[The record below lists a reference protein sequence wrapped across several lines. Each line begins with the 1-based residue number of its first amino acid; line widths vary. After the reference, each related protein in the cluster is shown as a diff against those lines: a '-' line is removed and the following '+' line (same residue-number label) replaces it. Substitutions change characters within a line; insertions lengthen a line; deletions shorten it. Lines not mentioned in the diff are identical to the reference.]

1 MKMIANNDNM
11 SNDRNK
17 DVVKQGRGDDKQHD
31 MPGAEGGSSADKK
44 PRALAFAAAR
54 SVAAYVEQH
63 PELTVGEVCGKM
75 YGVLVVEHSNGQ
87 RAFIAAHSG
96 LLGGRND
103 WPFFVPPVFD
113 AQQPDGHF
121 KTMEREI
128 SGINRQIAELSQRP
142 QLMEARQRLDDVR
155 QQGDRAIAREREE
168 VKARKARR
176 DAMRREQPQMD
187 DATKAMLIRESQH
200 DKAQLR
206 RLVKSTEAIVAE
218 HQSTLAAMEHE
229 IAALK
234 RERRKRSDALQRW
247 LFEQYVVLNA
257 KGMSSSLIHIFAH
270 FNGTLPPA
278 GAGDCCAPK
287 LLQYAYTH
295 ALRPIALAE
304 FWLGAPPPTEVRR
317 HLQFYPPCRS
327 KCYPILQF
335 MLQGL
340 DAPLSGAEDIYPLR
354 EENGGTLNNEHHLS
368 QHNLLPMSGGGGTLN
383 NEIGAY
389 IMKSGVR
396 AKDSLEEDASLDD
409 KESLAVK
416 ESLADNGFLDPQG
429 SIYKKCGSSLQ
440 IIYEDEQM
448 AVVSKPS
455 GMLSVPGKTCRLSVE
470 SIVREHYG
478 IADDVPVIV
487 HRLDMDTSGLL
498 LIARTREAHKD
509 LQQQFL
515 DHTISKRY
523 IALLEGVP
531 QQPDGV
537 SQESDVVS
545 QESDVVSQEEQSSQH
560 VVWHT
565 SRTGTITLPL
575 RPDLDDRPR
584 QLVDF
589 VHGKPAVT
597 HFRLLKVIDGHQL
610 IALTPV
616 TGRTHQ
622 LRMHCAHHLGLN
634 CPILGDPLYG
644 CAIESSANIAQRLYL
659 HAEQITFR
667 HPVTKHIHPF

>member
-1 MKMIANNDNM
+1 M
-11 SNDRNK
+11 SNGKNREAAEKGCFNNLL
-17 DVVKQGRGDDKQHD
+17 HD
-31 MPGAEGGSSADKK
+31 MTGAEGGGLTGQS
-44 PRALAFAAAR
+44 PRALAFVAAR
-54 SVAAYVEQH
+54 RVAAYVEQH
-63 PELTVGEVCGKM
+63 PELTAGEVCGKM
-75 YGVLVVEHSNGQ
+75 YGVLVVEAPGGCL
-87 RAFIAAHSG
+87 AFLAAHSG

-121 KTMEREI
+121 KTKEREI
-128 SGINRQIAELSQRP
+128 SGMNRRIAELMQRP
-142 QLMEARQRLDDVR
+142 QLFEARQRLDQVR
-155 QQGDRAIAREREE
+155 QQTDRVIAREREE

-206 RLVKSTEAIVAE
+206 RLTKSCEATVAE
-218 HQSTLAAMEHE
+218 HKEALDVLERE
-229 IAALK
+229 IEALK
-234 RERRKRSDALQRW
+234 RERRESSDALQRW
-247 LFEQYVVLNA
+247 LFDQYVMLNA
-257 KGMSSSLIHIFAH
+257 KGMRRTLIDIFAR

-287 LLQYAYTH
+287 LLQFAYAH
-295 ALRPIALAE
+295 NLRPVSLAE

-340 DAPLSGAEDIYPLR
+340 DAPLPGAEEIYPLR
-354 EENGGTLNNEHHLS
+354 EEE
-368 QHNLLPMSGGGGTLN
+368 GGGTTNDEKLRQQPN
-383 NEIGAY
+383 LLSLRGDGETKDNKKAAYNIKGAARTSDALDD
-389 IMKSGVR
+389 K
-396 AKDSLEEDASLDD
+396 ASLD
-409 KESLAVK
+409 
-416 ESLADNGFLDPQG
+416 DNGFLDAQG
-429 SIYKKCGSSLQ
+429 HIYKKCGASLH

-455 GMLSVPGKTCRLSVE
+455 GMLSVPGKSSRLSVE

-478 IADDVPVIV
+478 IAADVPVIV

-498 LIARTREAHKD
+498 LVARTHEAHKA

-515 DHTISKRY
+515 DHTVSKSY
-523 IALLEGVP
+523 LALLEGVP
-531 QQPDGV
+531 H
-537 SQESDVVS
+537 
-545 QESDVVSQEEQSSQH
+545 EEVTGEH
-560 VVWHT
+560 VVWH
-565 SRTGTITLPL
+565 SSHTGTITLPL

-597 HFRLLKVIDGHQL
+597 RFRLLKVIDGHQL

-644 CAIESSANIAQRLYL
+644 CPIEPSADIAQRLYL
-659 HAEQITFR
+659 HAEQITFL
-667 HPVTKHIHPF
+667 HPVTGEVLKVKRLTPL

>member
-1 MKMIANNDNM
+1 M
-11 SNDRNK
+11 SNGKNREAAEKGCFNNWL
-17 DVVKQGRGDDKQHD
+17 HD
-31 MPGAEGGSSADKK
+31 MTGAEGGGLTGQS
-44 PRALAFAAAR
+44 PRALAFVAAR
-54 SVAAYVEQH
+54 RVAAYVEQH
-63 PELTVGEVCGKM
+63 PELTEGEVCGKM
-75 YGVLVVEHSNGQ
+75 YGVLVVEAPGGCLV
-87 RAFIAAHSG
+87 FLAAHSG

-113 AQQPDGHF
+113 AQQPNGHF
-121 KTMEREI
+121 KIKEREI
-128 SGINRQIAELSQRP
+128 SSMNRRIAELMQRP
-142 QLMEARQRLDDVR
+142 QLFEARQRLEQVR
-155 QQGDRAIAREREE
+155 QQTDRVIAREREE

-176 DAMRREQPQMD
+176 DTMRREQPQMD

-206 RLVKSTEAIVAE
+206 RLTKSCEASVAE
-218 HQSTLAAMEHE
+218 HQEALDVMERE
-229 IAALK
+229 IETLK
-234 RERRKRSDALQRW
+234 RERREGSDALQRW
-247 LFEQYVVLNA
+247 LFEQYAMLNA
-257 KGMSSSLIHIFAH
+257 KGMRRTLIDIFAR

-278 GAGDCCAPK
+278 GACDCCAPK
-287 LLQYAYTH
+287 LLQFAYAH
-295 ALRPIALAE
+295 NLRPLSLAE
-304 FWLGAPPPTEVRR
+304 FWLGASPSTEVRR

-340 DAPLSGAEDIYPLR
+340 DAPLPGAEEVYPLR
-354 EENGGTLNNEHHLS
+354 EEE
-368 QHNLLPMSGGGGTLN
+368 GGGTTN
-383 NEIGAY
+383 DEKG
-389 IMKSGVR
+389 
-396 AKDSLEEDASLDD
+396 SLDD
-409 KESLAVK
+409 KASIDTNEAHDDKASLD
-416 ESLADNGFLDPQG
+416 DNGFLDAQG
-429 SIYKKCGSSLQ
+429 HIYKKCGASLH

-455 GMLSVPGKTCRLSVE
+455 GMLSVPGKSCRLSVE

-478 IADDVPVIV
+478 IAADVPVIV

-498 LIARTREAHKD
+498 LIARTREAHKA

-515 DHTISKRY
+515 DHTVSKSY
-523 IALLEGVP
+523 LALLEGVP
-531 QQPDGV
+531 HEGLTG
-537 SQESDVVS
+537 E
-545 QESDVVSQEEQSSQH
+545 H
-560 VVWHT
+560 VVWH
-565 SRTGTITLPL
+565 SSHTGTITLPL

-589 VHGKPAVT
+589 VHGKSAVT
-597 HFRLLKVIDGHQL
+597 RFRLLKVIDGHQL

-644 CAIESSANIAQRLYL
+644 NAIEPSANIAQRLYL

-667 HPVTKHIHPF
+667 HPSSGKIVPIVSIVFKNTQG

>member
-1 MKMIANNDNM
+1 M
-11 SNDRNK
+11 SNGKNREAVEKGCFNNWL
-17 DVVKQGRGDDKQHD
+17 HD
-31 MPGAEGGSSADKK
+31 MTGAEGGGQAGQS
-44 PRALAFAAAR
+44 PRALAFVAAR
-54 SVAAYVEQH
+54 RVAAYVEQH
-63 PELTVGEVCGKM
+63 SELTAGEVCGKM
-75 YGVLVVEHSNGQ
+75 YGVLVVEAPGGCL
-87 RAFIAAHSG
+87 AFLAAHSG

-121 KTMEREI
+121 KTKEREI
-128 SGINRQIAELSQRP
+128 SGMNRRIAELMQRP
-142 QLMEARQRLDDVR
+142 QLFEARQRLEQVR
-155 QQGDRAIAREREE
+155 QQTDRVIAREREV

-176 DAMRREQPQMD
+176 DTMRREQPQMD

-206 RLVKSTEAIVAE
+206 RLMKRCEASVAE
-218 HQSTLAAMEHE
+218 HQEALDVLERE
-229 IAALK
+229 IEALK
-234 RERRKRSDALQRW
+234 RERREGSDALQRW
-247 LFEQYVVLNA
+247 LFDQYVMLNA
-257 KGMSSSLIHIFAH
+257 KGMRRTLIDIFAR

-287 LLQYAYTH
+287 LLQFAYAH
-295 ALRPIALAE
+295 KLRPVSLAE

-340 DAPLSGAEDIYPLR
+340 DAPLPGAEEVYPLR
-354 EENGGTLNNEHHLS
+354 EEGGVTTNDEK
-368 QHNLLPMSGGGGTLN
+368 G
-383 NEIGAY
+383 
-389 IMKSGVR
+389 
-396 AKDSLEEDASLDD
+396 SLDD
-409 KESLAVK
+409 KASIDTNEAHADKASFD
-416 ESLADNGFLDPQG
+416 DNGFLDAQG
-429 SIYKKCGSSLQ
+429 HIYKKCGASLH

-455 GMLSVPGKTCRLSVE
+455 GMLSVPGKSCRLSVE

-478 IADDVPVIV
+478 IAADVPVIV

-498 LIARTREAHKD
+498 LIARTREAHKA

-515 DHTISKRY
+515 DHTVSKSY
-523 IALLEGVP
+523 LALLEGVP
-531 QQPDGV
+531 HEGLTG
-537 SQESDVVS
+537 E
-545 QESDVVSQEEQSSQH
+545 H
-560 VVWHT
+560 VVWH
-565 SRTGTITLPL
+565 SSHTGTITLPL

-597 HFRLLKVIDGHQL
+597 RFHLLKVIDGHQL

-644 CAIESSANIAQRLYL
+644 NAIEPSANIAQRLYL

-667 HPVTKHIHPF
+667 HPSSGKIVPIVSIVFKNTQG

>member
-1 MKMIANNDNM
+1 M
-11 SNDRNK
+11 SNGKNREAAEIGCFNNWL
-17 DVVKQGRGDDKQHD
+17 HD
-31 MPGAEGGSSADKK
+31 MTGAEGGGQTSQL
-44 PRALAFAAAR
+44 PRALAFVAAR
-54 SVAAYVEQH
+54 RVAAYVEQH
-63 PELTVGEVCGKM
+63 PELTAGEVCGKM
-75 YGVLVVEHSNGQ
+75 YGVLVVEAPGGCL
-87 RAFIAAHSG
+87 AFLAAHSG

-113 AQQPDGHF
+113 AQHPDGHF
-121 KTMEREI
+121 KTKEREI
-128 SGINRQIAELSQRP
+128 SGMNRRIAELMQRP
-142 QLMEARQRLDDVR
+142 QLFEARQRLEQVR
-155 QQGDRAIAREREE
+155 QQTDRVIAREREE

-176 DAMRREQPQMD
+176 DTMRREQPQMD

-206 RLVKSTEAIVAE
+206 RLMKRCEASVAE
-218 HQSTLAAMEHE
+218 HQEALDVLERE

-234 RERRKRSDALQRW
+234 RERREGSDALQRW
-247 LFEQYVVLNA
+247 LFDQYVMLNA
-257 KGMSSSLIHIFAH
+257 KGMRRTLIDIFAS

-287 LLQYAYTH
+287 LLQFAYAH
-295 ALRPIALAE
+295 KLRPVSLAE

-340 DAPLSGAEDIYPLR
+340 DAPLPGAEEVYPLR
-354 EENGGTLNNEHHLS
+354 EEGKGTTNDEK
-368 QHNLLPMSGGGGTLN
+368 G
-383 NEIGAY
+383 
-389 IMKSGVR
+389 
-396 AKDSLEEDASLDD
+396 SLDD
-409 KESLAVK
+409 KASIDTNEAHADKASF
-416 ESLADNGFLDPQG
+416 EDNGFLDAQG
-429 SIYKKCGSSLQ
+429 HIYKKCGASLH

-455 GMLSVPGKTCRLSVE
+455 GMLSVPGKSCCLSVE

-478 IADDVPVIV
+478 IAADVPVIV

-498 LIARTREAHKD
+498 LIARTREAHKA

-515 DHTISKRY
+515 DHTVSKSY
-523 IALLEGVP
+523 LALLEGVP
-531 QQPDGV
+531 HEGLTG
-537 SQESDVVS
+537 E
-545 QESDVVSQEEQSSQH
+545 H
-560 VVWHT
+560 VVWH
-565 SRTGTITLPL
+565 SSHTGTITLPL

-597 HFRLLKVIDGHQL
+597 RFHLLKVIDGHQL

-644 CAIESSANIAQRLYL
+644 NAIEPSANIAQRLYL

-667 HPVTKHIHPF
+667 HPSSGKIVPIVSIVFKNTQG

>member
-1 MKMIANNDNM
+1 M
-11 SNDRNK
+11 SNGKNREAAEKGCFNNLL
-17 DVVKQGRGDDKQHD
+17 HD
-31 MPGAEGGSSADKK
+31 MTGAEGGGLTGQS
-44 PRALAFAAAR
+44 PRALAFVAAR
-54 SVAAYVEQH
+54 RVAAYVEQH
-63 PELTVGEVCGKM
+63 PELTAGEVCGKM
-75 YGVLVVEHSNGQ
+75 YGVLVVEAPGGCL
-87 RAFIAAHSG
+87 AFLAAHSG

-121 KTMEREI
+121 KTKEREI
-128 SGINRQIAELSQRP
+128 SGMNRRIAELMQRP
-142 QLMEARQRLDDVR
+142 QLLEARQRLEQVR
-155 QQGDRAIAREREE
+155 QQTDRVIAQEREE

-206 RLVKSTEAIVAE
+206 RLTKSCEATVTE
-218 HQSTLAAMEHE
+218 HQEALNVLERE
-229 IAALK
+229 IEALK
-234 RERRKRSDALQRW
+234 RERRESSDALQRW
-247 LFEQYVVLNA
+247 LFDQYVMLNA
-257 KGMSSSLIHIFAH
+257 KGMRRTLIDIFAR

-287 LLQYAYTH
+287 LLQFAYAH
-295 ALRPIALAE
+295 NLRPVSLAE

-340 DAPLSGAEDIYPLR
+340 DAPLPGAEEIYPLR
-354 EENGGTLNNEHHLS
+354 EEEGGETTND
-368 QHNLLPMSGGGGTLN
+368 
-383 NEIGAY
+383 
-389 IMKSGVR
+389 
-396 AKDSLEEDASLDD
+396 AKGSLDAKAAFDEKASLDANEAHAD
-409 KESLAVK
+409 KASLD
-416 ESLADNGFLDPQG
+416 DNGFLDAQG
-429 SIYKKCGSSLQ
+429 HIYKKCGASLH

-455 GMLSVPGKTCRLSVE
+455 GMLSVPGKSSRLSVE

-478 IADDVPVIV
+478 IAADVPVIV

-498 LIARTREAHKD
+498 LVARTREAHKA

-515 DHTISKRY
+515 DHTVSKSY
-523 IALLEGVP
+523 LALLEGVP
-531 QQPDGV
+531 H
-537 SQESDVVS
+537 EDVTS
-545 QESDVVSQEEQSSQH
+545 EH
-560 VVWHT
+560 VVWH
-565 SRTGTITLPL
+565 SSHTGTITLPL

-597 HFRLLKVIDGHQL
+597 RFRLLKVIDGHQL

-644 CAIESSANIAQRLYL
+644 CPIEPSADIAQRLYL

-667 HPVTKHIHPF
+667 HPVTGEVLKVKRLTPL

>member
-1 MKMIANNDNM
+1 M
-11 SNDRNK
+11 SNGKNREAAE
-17 DVVKQGRGDDKQHD
+17 QGCFNNRLHD
-31 MPGAEGGSSADKK
+31 MTGAEGGGQTGQS
-44 PRALAFAAAR
+44 PRALAFVAAR
-54 SVAAYVEQH
+54 RVAAYVEQH
-63 PELTVGEVCGKM
+63 PELTACEVCGKM
-75 YGVLVVEHSNGQ
+75 YGVLVVEAPDGCL
-87 RAFIAAHSG
+87 AFLAAHSG

-121 KTMEREI
+121 KIKEREI
-128 SGINRQIAELSQRP
+128 SGMNRRIAELMQRP
-142 QLMEARQRLDDVR
+142 QLFEARQRLEQVR
-155 QQGDRAIAREREE
+155 QQTDRVIAREREE
-168 VKARKARR
+168 VKARKVRR
-176 DAMRREQPQMD
+176 DTMRREQLQMD

-206 RLVKSTEAIVAE
+206 RLMKSCEASVAE
-218 HQSTLAAMEHE
+218 HQEALDVLERE
-229 IAALK
+229 IEALK
-234 RERRKRSDALQRW
+234 RERREGSDALQRW
-247 LFEQYVVLNA
+247 LFDQYVMLNA
-257 KGMSSSLIHIFAH
+257 KGMRRTLIDIFAR

-287 LLQYAYTH
+287 LLQFAYAH
-295 ALRPIALAE
+295 NLRPVSLAE
-304 FWLGAPPPTEVRR
+304 FWLGTPPPTEVRR

-340 DAPLSGAEDIYPLR
+340 DAPLPGAEEVYPLR
-354 EENGGTLNNEHHLS
+354 EEGGETTNEKK
-368 QHNLLPMSGGGGTLN
+368 G
-383 NEIGAY
+383 
-389 IMKSGVR
+389 
-396 AKDSLEEDASLDD
+396 SLDD
-409 KESLAVK
+409 KASIDTNEAHADKASLD
-416 ESLADNGFLDPQG
+416 DNGFLDAQG
-429 SIYKKCGSSLQ
+429 HIYKKCGASLH

-455 GMLSVPGKTCRLSVE
+455 GMLSVPGKSCRLSVE

-478 IADDVPVIV
+478 IAADVPVIV

-498 LIARTREAHKD
+498 LIARTREAHKA

-515 DHTISKRY
+515 DHTVSKSY
-523 IALLEGVP
+523 LALLEGVP
-531 QQPDGV
+531 HEGLTGD
-537 SQESDVVS
+537 
-545 QESDVVSQEEQSSQH
+545 H
-560 VVWHT
+560 VVWH
-565 SRTGTITLPL
+565 SSHTGTITLPL

-597 HFRLLKVIDGHQL
+597 RFRLLKVIDGHQL

-644 CAIESSANIAQRLYL
+644 NAIEPSASIAQRLYL

-667 HPVTKHIHPF
+667 HPLTGEVLKVKR

>member
-1 MKMIANNDNM
+1 M
-11 SNDRNK
+11 SNGKNREAAE
-17 DVVKQGRGDDKQHD
+17 QGCFSNMLHD
-31 MPGAEGGSSADKK
+31 MTGAEGGGQTGQS
-44 PRALAFAAAR
+44 PRALAFVAAR
-54 SVAAYVEQH
+54 RVAAYVDQH
-63 PELTVGEVCGKM
+63 PELTAGEVCGKM
-75 YGVLVVEHSNGQ
+75 YGVLVVEAPGGCL
-87 RAFIAAHSG
+87 AFLAAHSG

-121 KTMEREI
+121 KTKEREI
-128 SGINRQIAELSQRP
+128 SGMNRRIAELMQRP
-142 QLMEARQRLDDVR
+142 QLFEARQRLEQVR
-155 QQGDRAIAREREE
+155 QQTDRVIAREREE

-176 DAMRREQPQMD
+176 DTMRREQPQMD

-206 RLVKSTEAIVAE
+206 RLMKSCEASVAE
-218 HQSTLAAMEHE
+218 HQEALDVLERE
-229 IAALK
+229 IETLK
-234 RERRKRSDALQRW
+234 RERREGSDALQRW
-247 LFEQYVVLNA
+247 LFDQYVMLNA
-257 KGMSSSLIHIFAH
+257 KGMRRTLIDIFAR

-287 LLQYAYTH
+287 LLQFAYAH
-295 ALRPIALAE
+295 NLRPVSLAE
-304 FWLGAPPPTEVRR
+304 FWLGAPPSTEVRR

-340 DAPLSGAEDIYPLR
+340 DAPLSGAEEVYPLR
-354 EENGGTLNNEHHLS
+354 ED
-368 QHNLLPMSGGGGTLN
+368 GGGTTN
-383 NEIGAY
+383 DEKG
-389 IMKSGVR
+389 
-396 AKDSLEEDASLDD
+396 SLDD
-409 KESLAVK
+409 KASIDTNEAHADKASLD
-416 ESLADNGFLDPQG
+416 DNGFLDAQG
-429 SIYKKCGSSLQ
+429 HIYKKCGASLH

-455 GMLSVPGKTCRLSVE
+455 GMLSVPGKSCRLSVE

-478 IADDVPVIV
+478 IAADVPVIV

-498 LIARTREAHKD
+498 LIARTREAHKA

-515 DHTISKRY
+515 DHTVSKSY

-531 QQPDGV
+531 HEGLTG
-537 SQESDVVS
+537 E
-545 QESDVVSQEEQSSQH
+545 H
-560 VVWHT
+560 VVWH
-565 SRTGTITLPL
+565 SSHTGTITLPL

-597 HFRLLKVIDGHQL
+597 RFRLLKVIDGHQL

-644 CAIESSANIAQRLYL
+644 NAIEPSANIAQRLYL

-667 HPVTKHIHPF
+667 HPSSGKIVSIVFKNTQGER

>member
-1 MKMIANNDNM
+1 M
-11 SNDRNK
+11 SNGKNREAAE
-17 DVVKQGRGDDKQHD
+17 QGCFNNWLHD
-31 MPGAEGGSSADKK
+31 MTGAEGGGLTGQS
-44 PRALAFAAAR
+44 PRALAFVAAR
-54 SVAAYVEQH
+54 RVAAYVEQH
-63 PELTVGEVCGKM
+63 PELTAGEVCGKM
-75 YGVLVVEHSNGQ
+75 YGVLVVEAPGGCL
-87 RAFIAAHSG
+87 AFLAAHSG

-121 KTMEREI
+121 KIKEREI
-128 SGINRQIAELSQRP
+128 SGMNRRIAELMQRP
-142 QLMEARQRLDDVR
+142 QLFEARQRLEQVR
-155 QQGDRAIAREREE
+155 QQTDRVIAREREE

-206 RLVKSTEAIVAE
+206 RLTKSCEASVAE
-218 HQSTLAAMEHE
+218 HQEALDALERE
-229 IAALK
+229 IEALK
-234 RERRKRSDALQRW
+234 RERREGSDVLQRW
-247 LFEQYVVLNA
+247 LFDQYVMLNA
-257 KGMSSSLIHIFAH
+257 KGMRRTLIDIFAR

-287 LLQYAYTH
+287 LLQFAYAH
-295 ALRPIALAE
+295 NLRPLSLAE

-340 DAPLSGAEDIYPLR
+340 DAPLPGAEEVYPLR
-354 EENGGTLNNEHHLS
+354 EE
-368 QHNLLPMSGGGGTLN
+368 GGGTTN
-383 NEIGAY
+383 DD
-389 IMKSGVR
+389 K
-396 AKDSLEEDASLDD
+396 ASLDD
-409 KESLAVK
+409 KASIDTNEAHDDKASLD
-416 ESLADNGFLDPQG
+416 DNGFLDAQG
-429 SIYKKCGSSLQ
+429 HIYKKCGASLH

-455 GMLSVPGKTCRLSVE
+455 GMLSVPGKSCRLSVE

-478 IADDVPVIV
+478 IAADVPVIV

-498 LIARTREAHKD
+498 LIARTREAHKA

-515 DHTISKRY
+515 DHTVSKSY
-523 IALLEGVP
+523 LALLEGVP
-531 QQPDGV
+531 HEGLTG
-537 SQESDVVS
+537 E
-545 QESDVVSQEEQSSQH
+545 H
-560 VVWHT
+560 VVWH
-565 SRTGTITLPL
+565 SSHTGTITLPL

-597 HFRLLKVIDGHQL
+597 RFRLLKVIDGHQL

-644 CAIESSANIAQRLYL
+644 NAIEPSANIAQRLYL

-667 HPVTKHIHPF
+667 HPSSGEIVPIVSIVFKNTQV

>member
-1 MKMIANNDNM
+1 M
-11 SNDRNK
+11 SNGKNREAAEKGCFNNWL
-17 DVVKQGRGDDKQHD
+17 HD
-31 MPGAEGGSSADKK
+31 MTGAEGGGQTGQS
-44 PRALAFAAAR
+44 PRALAFVAAR
-54 SVAAYVEQH
+54 RVAAYVEQH
-63 PELTVGEVCGKM
+63 PELTAGEVCGKM
-75 YGVLVVEHSNGQ
+75 YGVLVVEAPGGCL
-87 RAFIAAHSG
+87 AFLAAHSG

-103 WPFFVPPVFD
+103 WPVFVPPVFD

-121 KTMEREI
+121 KTKEREI
-128 SGINRQIAELSQRP
+128 SGMNRRIAELMQRP
-142 QLMEARQRLDDVR
+142 QLFEARQRLEQVR
-155 QQGDRAIAREREE
+155 QQTDRVIAREREE

-176 DAMRREQPQMD
+176 DTMRREQPQMD

-206 RLVKSTEAIVAE
+206 RLMKRCEASVAE
-218 HQSTLAAMEHE
+218 HQEALDVLERE
-229 IAALK
+229 IEALK
-234 RERRKRSDALQRW
+234 RERREGSDALQRW
-247 LFEQYVVLNA
+247 LFDQYVMLNA
-257 KGMSSSLIHIFAH
+257 KGMRRTLIDIFAR

-287 LLQYAYTH
+287 LLQFAYAH
-295 ALRPIALAE
+295 NLRPVSLAE

-340 DAPLSGAEDIYPLR
+340 DAPLPGAEEVYPLR
-354 EENGGTLNNEHHLS
+354 EEGGVTTNDEK
-368 QHNLLPMSGGGGTLN
+368 G
-383 NEIGAY
+383 
-389 IMKSGVR
+389 
-396 AKDSLEEDASLDD
+396 SLDD
-409 KESLAVK
+409 KASIGTNEAHADKASFD
-416 ESLADNGFLDPQG
+416 DNGFLDAQG
-429 SIYKKCGSSLQ
+429 HIYKKCGASLH

-455 GMLSVPGKTCRLSVE
+455 GMLSVPGKSCRLSVE

-478 IADDVPVIV
+478 IAADVPVIV

-498 LIARTREAHKD
+498 LIARTREAHKA

-515 DHTISKRY
+515 DHTVSKSY
-523 IALLEGVP
+523 LALLDGVP
-531 QQPDGV
+531 HEGLTG
-537 SQESDVVS
+537 E
-545 QESDVVSQEEQSSQH
+545 H
-560 VVWHT
+560 VVWH
-565 SRTGTITLPL
+565 SSHTGTITLPL

-597 HFRLLKVIDGHQL
+597 RFHLLKVIDGHQL

-644 CAIESSANIAQRLYL
+644 NAIEPSANIAQRLYL

-667 HPVTKHIHPF
+667 HPLTGEVLKVKR

>member
-1 MKMIANNDNM
+1 M
-11 SNDRNK
+11 SNGKNREAAEKGCFNNWL
-17 DVVKQGRGDDKQHD
+17 HD
-31 MPGAEGGSSADKK
+31 MTGAEGGGQTGLS
-44 PRALAFAAAR
+44 PRALAFVAAR
-54 SVAAYVEQH
+54 RVAAYVEQH
-63 PELTVGEVCGKM
+63 PELTAGEVCGKM
-75 YGVLVVEHSNGQ
+75 YGVLVVEAPGGCL
-87 RAFIAAHSG
+87 AFLAAHSG

-121 KTMEREI
+121 KIKEREI
-128 SGINRQIAELSQRP
+128 SGMNRRIAELLQRP
-142 QLMEARQRLDDVR
+142 QLFEARQRLEQVR
-155 QQGDRAIAREREE
+155 QQTDRVIAREREE

-176 DAMRREQPQMD
+176 DTMRREQPQMD

-206 RLVKSTEAIVAE
+206 RLMKRCEASVAE
-218 HQSTLAAMEHE
+218 HKEALDILESE
-229 IAALK
+229 IEALK
-234 RERRKRSDALQRW
+234 RERREGSDALQRW
-247 LFEQYVVLNA
+247 LFDQYVMLNA
-257 KGMSSSLIHIFAH
+257 KGMRRTLIDIFAR

-287 LLQYAYTH
+287 LLQFAYAH
-295 ALRPIALAE
+295 NLRPVSLAE

-340 DAPLSGAEDIYPLR
+340 DAPLPGAEEVYPLR
-354 EENGGTLNNEHHLS
+354 EEGGVTTNDEK
-368 QHNLLPMSGGGGTLN
+368 G
-383 NEIGAY
+383 
-389 IMKSGVR
+389 
-396 AKDSLEEDASLDD
+396 SLDD
-409 KESLAVK
+409 KASIGTNEAHADKASCD
-416 ESLADNGFLDPQG
+416 DNGFLDAQG
-429 SIYKKCGSSLQ
+429 HIYKKCGASLH

-455 GMLSVPGKTCRLSVE
+455 GMLSVPGKSCRLSVE

-478 IADDVPVIV
+478 IAADVPVIV

-498 LIARTREAHKD
+498 LIARTREAHKA

-515 DHTISKRY
+515 DHTVSKSY
-523 IALLEGVP
+523 LALLEGVP
-531 QQPDGV
+531 HEGLTG
-537 SQESDVVS
+537 E
-545 QESDVVSQEEQSSQH
+545 H
-560 VVWHT
+560 VVWH
-565 SRTGTITLPL
+565 SSHTGTITLPL

-597 HFRLLKVIDGHQL
+597 RFHLLKVIDGHQL

-644 CAIESSANIAQRLYL
+644 NAIEPSANIAQRLYL

-667 HPVTKHIHPF
+667 HPSSGKIVPIVSIVFKNTQR

>member
-1 MKMIANNDNM
+1 M
-11 SNDRNK
+11 SNGKNREAAE
-17 DVVKQGRGDDKQHD
+17 QGCFSNWLHD
-31 MPGAEGGSSADKK
+31 MTGAEGGGLTGQS
-44 PRALAFAAAR
+44 PRALAFVAAR
-54 SVAAYVEQH
+54 RVAAYVEQH
-63 PELTVGEVCGKM
+63 PELTAGEVCGKM
-75 YGVLVVEHSNGQ
+75 YGVLVVEAPGGCL
-87 RAFIAAHSG
+87 AFLAAHSG

-121 KTMEREI
+121 KTKEREI
-128 SGINRQIAELSQRP
+128 SGMNRRIAELMQRP
-142 QLMEARQRLDDVR
+142 QLFEARQRLEQVR
-155 QQGDRAIAREREE
+155 QQTDRVIAREREE

-176 DAMRREQPQMD
+176 DTMRREQPQMD

-206 RLVKSTEAIVAE
+206 RLMKSCEASVTE
-218 HQSTLAAMEHE
+218 HQEALDVLERE
-229 IAALK
+229 IEALK
-234 RERRKRSDALQRW
+234 RERRESSDALQRW
-247 LFEQYVVLNA
+247 LFDQYVMLNA
-257 KGMSSSLIHIFAH
+257 MGMRRTLIDIFAR

-287 LLQYAYTH
+287 LLQFAYAH
-295 ALRPIALAE
+295 NLRPVSLAE

-340 DAPLSGAEDIYPLR
+340 DAPLPGAEEIYPLR
-354 EENGGTLNNEHHLS
+354 EEE
-368 QHNLLPMSGGGGTLN
+368 
-383 NEIGAY
+383 
-389 IMKSGVR
+389 GVETTND
-396 AKDSLEEDASLDD
+396 AKGSLDD
-409 KESLAVK
+409 KASLDAK
-416 ESLADNGFLDPQG
+416 CSLDEKAAFDGKASIEANEAHEDKASLDDNGFLDAQG
-429 SIYKKCGSSLQ
+429 HIYKKCGASLH

-455 GMLSVPGKTCRLSVE
+455 GMLSVPGKSCRLSVE

-478 IADDVPVIV
+478 IAADVPVIV

-498 LIARTREAHKD
+498 LIARTREAHKA

-515 DHTISKRY
+515 DHTVSKSY
-523 IALLEGVP
+523 LALLEGVP
-531 QQPDGV
+531 HEDLT
-537 SQESDVVS
+537 SE
-545 QESDVVSQEEQSSQH
+545 H
-560 VVWHT
+560 VVWH
-565 SRTGTITLPL
+565 SSHTGTITLPL

-597 HFRLLKVIDGHQL
+597 RFRLLKVIDGHQL

-644 CAIESSANIAQRLYL
+644 SAIEPPADIAQRLYL

-667 HPVTKHIHPF
+667 HPVTGEVLPL

>member
-1 MKMIANNDNM
+1 MTKHIFNNM
-11 SNDRNK
+11 L
-17 DVVKQGRGDDKQHD
+17 HD
-31 MPGAEGGSSADKK
+31 MTGAEGGDQAGQS
-44 PRALAFAAAR
+44 PRALAFVAAR
-54 SVAAYVEQH
+54 RVAAYVEQH
-63 PELTVGEVCGKM
+63 PELTAGEVCGKM
-75 YGVLVVEHSNGQ
+75 YGVLVVEAPDGCL
-87 RAFIAAHSG
+87 AFLAAHSG

-121 KTMEREI
+121 KTKEREI
-128 SGINRQIAELSQRP
+128 SGMNRRIAELMQRP
-142 QLMEARQRLDDVR
+142 QLLEARQRLDQVR
-155 QQGDRAIAREREE
+155 QQTGRVIAREREE

-206 RLVKSTEAIVAE
+206 RLTKSCEASVAE
-218 HQSTLAAMEHE
+218 HQEALDVLERE
-229 IAALK
+229 IEALK
-234 RERRKRSDALQRW
+234 RERREGSDALQRW
-247 LFEQYVVLNA
+247 LFDQYVMLNA
-257 KGMSSSLIHIFAH
+257 KGMRRTLIDIFAR

-287 LLQYAYTH
+287 LLQFAYVH
-295 ALRPIALAE
+295 NLRPVSLAE

-340 DAPLSGAEDIYPLR
+340 DVPLPGAEEIYPLR
-354 EENGGTLNNEHHLS
+354 EEE
-368 QHNLLPMSGGGGTLN
+368 GGGTT
-383 NEIGAY
+383 NEEKG
-389 IMKSGVR
+389 
-396 AKDSLEEDASLDD
+396 SLDD
-409 KESLAVK
+409 KASIEANEVHEDKASLD
-416 ESLADNGFLDPQG
+416 DNGFLDAQG
-429 SIYKKCGSSLQ
+429 HIYKKCGASLH

-455 GMLSVPGKTCRLSVE
+455 GMLSVPGKSCRLSVE

-478 IADDVPVIV
+478 IAADVPVIV

-498 LIARTREAHKD
+498 LIARTREAHKA

-515 DHTISKRY
+515 DHTVSKSY
-523 IALLEGVP
+523 LALLEGVP
-531 QQPDGV
+531 H
-537 SQESDVVS
+537 EDVTS
-545 QESDVVSQEEQSSQH
+545 EH
-560 VVWHT
+560 VVWH
-565 SRTGTITLPL
+565 SSHTGTITLPL

-597 HFRLLKVIDGHQL
+597 RFRLLKVIDGHQL

-644 CAIESSANIAQRLYL
+644 CPIEPSADIAQRLYL

-667 HPVTKHIHPF
+667 HPLTGEVLKVKR

>member
-1 MKMIANNDNM
+1 M
-11 SNDRNK
+11 SNGKNREAAEKGCFNNWL
-17 DVVKQGRGDDKQHD
+17 HD
-31 MPGAEGGSSADKK
+31 MTGAEGGGQTGQS
-44 PRALAFAAAR
+44 PRALAFVAAR
-54 SVAAYVEQH
+54 RVAAYVEQH
-63 PELTVGEVCGKM
+63 PELTAGEVCGKM
-75 YGVLVVEHSNGQ
+75 YGVLVVEAPGGCL
-87 RAFIAAHSG
+87 AFLAAHSG

-121 KTMEREI
+121 KTKEREI
-128 SGINRQIAELSQRP
+128 SGMNRRIAELMQRP
-142 QLMEARQRLDDVR
+142 QLFEARQRLEQVR
-155 QQGDRAIAREREE
+155 QQTGRVIAREREE

-176 DAMRREQPQMD
+176 DTMRREQPQMD

-206 RLVKSTEAIVAE
+206 RLMKSCEVSVAE
-218 HQSTLAAMEHE
+218 HQEALDVLERE
-229 IAALK
+229 IEALK
-234 RERRKRSDALQRW
+234 RERREGSDALQRW
-247 LFEQYVVLNA
+247 LFDQYVMLNA
-257 KGMSSSLIHIFAH
+257 KGMRRTLIDIFAR

-287 LLQYAYTH
+287 LLQFAYAH
-295 ALRPIALAE
+295 NLRPVSLAE

-340 DAPLSGAEDIYPLR
+340 DAPLPGAEEVYPLR
-354 EENGGTLNNEHHLS
+354 EEGGVTTNDEK
-368 QHNLLPMSGGGGTLN
+368 G
-383 NEIGAY
+383 
-389 IMKSGVR
+389 
-396 AKDSLEEDASLDD
+396 SLDD
-409 KESLAVK
+409 KASIDTNEAHADKASFD
-416 ESLADNGFLDPQG
+416 DNGFLDAQG
-429 SIYKKCGSSLQ
+429 HIYKKCGASLH

-455 GMLSVPGKTCRLSVE
+455 GMLSVPGKSCRLSVE

-478 IADDVPVIV
+478 IAADVPVIV

-498 LIARTREAHKD
+498 LIARTREAHKA

-515 DHTISKRY
+515 DHTVSKSY
-523 IALLEGVP
+523 LALLDGVP
-531 QQPDGV
+531 HEGLTG
-537 SQESDVVS
+537 E
-545 QESDVVSQEEQSSQH
+545 H
-560 VVWHT
+560 VVWH
-565 SRTGTITLPL
+565 SSHTGTITLPL

-597 HFRLLKVIDGHQL
+597 RFRLLKVIDGHQL

-644 CAIESSANIAQRLYL
+644 NAIEPSANIAQRLYL

-667 HPVTKHIHPF
+667 HPSSGKIVSIVFKNTQGER

>member
-1 MKMIANNDNM
+1 M
-11 SNDRNK
+11 SNGKNREAAEKGCFNNWL
-17 DVVKQGRGDDKQHD
+17 HD
-31 MPGAEGGSSADKK
+31 MTGAEGGGQTGLS
-44 PRALAFAAAR
+44 PRALAFVAAR
-54 SVAAYVEQH
+54 RVAAYVEQH
-63 PELTVGEVCGKM
+63 PELTAGEVCGKM
-75 YGVLVVEHSNGQ
+75 YGVLVVEAPGGCLASL
-87 RAFIAAHSG
+87 AAHSG

-121 KTMEREI
+121 KTKEREI
-128 SGINRQIAELSQRP
+128 SGMNRRIAELMQRP
-142 QLMEARQRLDDVR
+142 QLFEARQRLEQVR
-155 QQGDRAIAREREE
+155 QQTGRVIAREREV

-176 DAMRREQPQMD
+176 DTMRREQPQMD

-206 RLVKSTEAIVAE
+206 RLMKSCEVSVAE
-218 HQSTLAAMEHE
+218 HQEALDILERE
-229 IAALK
+229 IEALK
-234 RERRKRSDALQRW
+234 RERREGSDALQRW
-247 LFEQYVVLNA
+247 LFDQYVMLNA
-257 KGMSSSLIHIFAH
+257 KGMRRTLIDIFAR

-287 LLQYAYTH
+287 LLQFAYAH
-295 ALRPIALAE
+295 NLRPVSLAE

-340 DAPLSGAEDIYPLR
+340 DAPLPGAEEVYPLR
-354 EENGGTLNNEHHLS
+354 EEGGVTTNDEK
-368 QHNLLPMSGGGGTLN
+368 G
-383 NEIGAY
+383 
-389 IMKSGVR
+389 
-396 AKDSLEEDASLDD
+396 SLDD
-409 KESLAVK
+409 KASIDTNEAHADKASFD
-416 ESLADNGFLDPQG
+416 DNGFLDAQG
-429 SIYKKCGSSLQ
+429 HIYKKCGASLH

-455 GMLSVPGKTCRLSVE
+455 GMLSVPGKSCRLSVE

-478 IADDVPVIV
+478 IAADVPVIV

-498 LIARTREAHKD
+498 LIARTREAHKA

-515 DHTISKRY
+515 DHTVSKSY
-523 IALLEGVP
+523 LALLDGVP
-531 QQPDGV
+531 HEGLTG
-537 SQESDVVS
+537 E
-545 QESDVVSQEEQSSQH
+545 H
-560 VVWHT
+560 VVWH
-565 SRTGTITLPL
+565 SSHTGTITLPL

-597 HFRLLKVIDGHQL
+597 RFHLLKVIDGHQL

-644 CAIESSANIAQRLYL
+644 NAIEPSANIAQRLYL

-667 HPVTKHIHPF
+667 HPSSGKIVPIVSIVFKNTQG

>member
-1 MKMIANNDNM
+1 M
-11 SNDRNK
+11 SNGKNREAAEKGCFNNWL
-17 DVVKQGRGDDKQHD
+17 HD
-31 MPGAEGGSSADKK
+31 MTGAEGGGQTGQS
-44 PRALAFAAAR
+44 PRALAFVAAR
-54 SVAAYVEQH
+54 RVAAYVEQH
-63 PELTVGEVCGKM
+63 PELTAGEVCGKM
-75 YGVLVVEHSNGQ
+75 YGVLVVEAPGGCL
-87 RAFIAAHSG
+87 AFLAAHSG

-121 KTMEREI
+121 KTKEREI
-128 SGINRQIAELSQRP
+128 SGMNRRIAELMQRP
-142 QLMEARQRLDDVR
+142 QLFEARQRLEQVR
-155 QQGDRAIAREREE
+155 QQTGRVIAREREE

-176 DAMRREQPQMD
+176 DTMRREQPQMD

-206 RLVKSTEAIVAE
+206 RLMKSCEASVAE
-218 HQSTLAAMEHE
+218 HQEALDVLERE

-234 RERRKRSDALQRW
+234 RERREGSDALQRW
-247 LFEQYVVLNA
+247 LFDQYVMLNA
-257 KGMSSSLIHIFAH
+257 KGMRRTLIDIFAR

-287 LLQYAYTH
+287 LLQFAYAH
-295 ALRPIALAE
+295 NLRPVSLAE

-340 DAPLSGAEDIYPLR
+340 DAPLPGAEEVYPLR
-354 EENGGTLNNEHHLS
+354 EEGGVTTNDEK
-368 QHNLLPMSGGGGTLN
+368 G
-383 NEIGAY
+383 
-389 IMKSGVR
+389 
-396 AKDSLEEDASLDD
+396 SLDD
-409 KESLAVK
+409 KASIDTNEAHADKASFD
-416 ESLADNGFLDPQG
+416 DNGFLDAQG
-429 SIYKKCGSSLQ
+429 HIYNKCGASLH

-455 GMLSVPGKTCRLSVE
+455 GMLSVPGKSCRLSVE

-478 IADDVPVIV
+478 IAADVPVIV

-498 LIARTREAHKD
+498 LIARTREAHKA

-515 DHTISKRY
+515 DHTVSKSY
-523 IALLEGVP
+523 LALLEGVP
-531 QQPDGV
+531 HEGLTG
-537 SQESDVVS
+537 E
-545 QESDVVSQEEQSSQH
+545 H
-560 VVWHT
+560 VVWH
-565 SRTGTITLPL
+565 SSHTGTITLPL

-597 HFRLLKVIDGHQL
+597 RFHLLKVIDGHQL

-644 CAIESSANIAQRLYL
+644 NAIEPSANIAQRLYL

-667 HPVTKHIHPF
+667 HPLTGEVLKVKR

>member
-1 MKMIANNDNM
+1 M
-11 SNDRNK
+11 SNGKNREAAE
-17 DVVKQGRGDDKQHD
+17 QGCFNNWLHD
-31 MPGAEGGSSADKK
+31 MTGAEGGGQTGQS
-44 PRALAFAAAR
+44 PRALAFVAAR
-54 SVAAYVEQH
+54 RVAAYVEQH
-63 PELTVGEVCGKM
+63 PELTACEVCGKM
-75 YGVLVVEHSNGQ
+75 YGVLVVEAPGGCLV
-87 RAFIAAHSG
+87 FLAAHSG

-113 AQQPDGHF
+113 AQQPNGHF
-121 KTMEREI
+121 KIKEREI
-128 SGINRQIAELSQRP
+128 SSMNRRIAELMQRP
-142 QLMEARQRLDDVR
+142 QLFEARQRLEQVR
-155 QQGDRAIAREREE
+155 QQTDRVIAREREE

-176 DAMRREQPQMD
+176 DTMRREQPQMD

-206 RLVKSTEAIVAE
+206 RLTKSCEASVAE
-218 HQSTLAAMEHE
+218 HQEALDVMERE
-229 IAALK
+229 IEALK
-234 RERRKRSDALQRW
+234 RERCEGSDALQRW
-247 LFEQYVVLNA
+247 LFEQYAMLNA
-257 KGMSSSLIHIFAH
+257 KGMRRTLIDIFAR

-287 LLQYAYTH
+287 LLQFAYAH
-295 ALRPIALAE
+295 NLRPLSLAE

-340 DAPLSGAEDIYPLR
+340 DAPLPGAEEVYPLR
-354 EENGGTLNNEHHLS
+354 EEE
-368 QHNLLPMSGGGGTLN
+368 GGGTTN
-383 NEIGAY
+383 DEKG
-389 IMKSGVR
+389 
-396 AKDSLEEDASLDD
+396 SLDD
-409 KESLAVK
+409 KASLEANK
-416 ESLADNGFLDPQG
+416 AHNDKASLDDNGFLDAQG
-429 SIYKKCGSSLQ
+429 HIYKKCGASLH

-455 GMLSVPGKTCRLSVE
+455 GMLSVPGKSNRLSVE

-478 IADDVPVIV
+478 IAADVPVIV

-498 LIARTREAHKD
+498 LIARTREAHKA

-515 DHTISKRY
+515 DHTVSKSY
-523 IALLEGVP
+523 LALLEGVP
-531 QQPDGV
+531 HEGLTG
-537 SQESDVVS
+537 E
-545 QESDVVSQEEQSSQH
+545 H
-560 VVWHT
+560 VVWH
-565 SRTGTITLPL
+565 SSHTGTITLPL

-597 HFRLLKVIDGHQL
+597 RFRLLKVIDGHQL

-644 CAIESSANIAQRLYL
+644 NAIEPSANIAQRLYL

-667 HPVTKHIHPF
+667 HPSSGKIVPIVSIVFKNTQG

>member
-1 MKMIANNDNM
+1 M
-11 SNDRNK
+11 SNGKNREAAE
-17 DVVKQGRGDDKQHD
+17 QGCFNNWLHD
-31 MPGAEGGSSADKK
+31 MTGAEGGGQTGQS
-44 PRALAFAAAR
+44 PRALAFVAAR
-54 SVAAYVEQH
+54 RVAAYVEQH
-63 PELTVGEVCGKM
+63 PELTSGEVCGKM
-75 YGVLVVEHSNGQ
+75 YGVLVVEAPGGCL
-87 RAFIAAHSG
+87 AFLAAHSG

-113 AQQPDGHF
+113 AQQPNGHF
-121 KTMEREI
+121 KIKEREI
-128 SGINRQIAELSQRP
+128 SGMNRRIAELMQRP
-142 QLMEARQRLDDVR
+142 QLFEARQRLEQVR
-155 QQGDRAIAREREE
+155 QQADRVIAREREE

-176 DAMRREQPQMD
+176 DTMRREQPQMD

-206 RLVKSTEAIVAE
+206 RLMKSCEATVAE
-218 HQSTLAAMEHE
+218 HQEALDVLVRE
-229 IAALK
+229 IEALK
-234 RERRKRSDALQRW
+234 RERREGSDALQRW
-247 LFEQYVVLNA
+247 LFDQYVMLNA
-257 KGMSSSLIHIFAH
+257 KGMRRTLIDIFAR

-287 LLQYAYTH
+287 LLQFAYAH
-295 ALRPIALAE
+295 NLRPVSLAE

-340 DAPLSGAEDIYPLR
+340 DAPLPGAEEVYPLR
-354 EENGGTLNNEHHLS
+354 EE
-368 QHNLLPMSGGGGTLN
+368 GGGTTN
-383 NEIGAY
+383 DEKG
-389 IMKSGVR
+389 
-396 AKDSLEEDASLDD
+396 SLDD
-409 KESLAVK
+409 KASLDTNEAHADK
-416 ESLADNGFLDPQG
+416 ASLDDNGFLDAQG
-429 SIYKKCGSSLQ
+429 HIYKKCGASLH
-440 IIYEDEQM
+440 IIYEDEHM

-455 GMLSVPGKTCRLSVE
+455 GMLSVPGKSCRLSVE

-478 IADDVPVIV
+478 IAADVPVIV

-498 LIARTREAHKD
+498 LIARTREAHKA

-515 DHTISKRY
+515 DHTVSKSY
-523 IALLEGVP
+523 LALLEGVP
-531 QQPDGV
+531 HEGLTG
-537 SQESDVVS
+537 E
-545 QESDVVSQEEQSSQH
+545 H
-560 VVWHT
+560 VVWH
-565 SRTGTITLPL
+565 SSHTGTITLPL

-597 HFRLLKVIDGHQL
+597 RFRLLKVIDGHQL

-644 CAIESSANIAQRLYL
+644 NAIEPSANIAQRLYL

-667 HPVTKHIHPF
+667 HPLTGEVLKVKR

>member
-1 MKMIANNDNM
+1 M
-11 SNDRNK
+11 SNGKNREAAEKGCFNNWL
-17 DVVKQGRGDDKQHD
+17 HD
-31 MPGAEGGSSADKK
+31 MTGAEGGGQAGQS
-44 PRALAFAAAR
+44 PRALAFVAAR
-54 SVAAYVEQH
+54 RVAAYVEQH
-63 PELTVGEVCGKM
+63 PELTAGEVCGKM
-75 YGVLVVEHSNGQ
+75 YGVLVVEAPGGCL
-87 RAFIAAHSG
+87 AFLAAHSG

-121 KTMEREI
+121 KTKEREI
-128 SGINRQIAELSQRP
+128 SGMNRRIAELMQRP
-142 QLMEARQRLDDVR
+142 QLLEARQRLEQVR
-155 QQGDRAIAREREE
+155 QQTDRVIAREREE

-206 RLVKSTEAIVAE
+206 RLIKSCEATVAE
-218 HQSTLAAMEHE
+218 HQEALDVLERE
-229 IAALK
+229 IETLK
-234 RERRKRSDALQRW
+234 RERREGSDALQRW
-247 LFEQYVVLNA
+247 LFDQYVMLNA
-257 KGMSSSLIHIFAH
+257 KGMRRTLIDIFAR

-287 LLQYAYTH
+287 LLQFAYAH
-295 ALRPIALAE
+295 NLRPVSLAE

-340 DAPLSGAEDIYPLR
+340 DAPLPGAEEIYPLR
-354 EENGGTLNNEHHLS
+354 EE
-368 QHNLLPMSGGGGTLN
+368 GGGTTNDEKLLQQPDLLSLRWDGETKDN
-383 NEIGAY
+383 KKAAYNIKGAARTNDALDD
-389 IMKSGVR
+389 K
-396 AKDSLEEDASLDD
+396 ASLD
-409 KESLAVK
+409 
-416 ESLADNGFLDPQG
+416 DNGFLDAQG
-429 SIYKKCGSSLQ
+429 HIYKKCGASLH

-455 GMLSVPGKTCRLSVE
+455 GMLSVPGKSSRLSVE

-478 IADDVPVIV
+478 IAADVPVIV

>member
-1 MKMIANNDNM
+1 M
-11 SNDRNK
+11 SNGKNREAAEKGCFSNML
-17 DVVKQGRGDDKQHD
+17 HD
-31 MPGAEGGSSADKK
+31 MTGAEGGGLTGQS
-44 PRALAFAAAR
+44 PRALAFVAAR
-54 SVAAYVEQH
+54 RVAAYVEQH
-63 PELTVGEVCGKM
+63 PELTAGEVCGKM
-75 YGVLVVEHSNGQ
+75 YGVLVVEAPGGCL
-87 RAFIAAHSG
+87 AFLAAHSG
-96 LLGGRND
+96 LLGGRNN

-121 KTMEREI
+121 KTKEGEI
-128 SGINRQIAELSQRP
+128 SGMNRRIAELMQRP
-142 QLMEARQRLDDVR
+142 QLFEARQRLEQVR
-155 QQGDRAIAREREE
+155 QQTDRVIAREREE

-176 DAMRREQPQMD
+176 DTMRREQPQMD

-206 RLVKSTEAIVAE
+206 RLMKSCEASVAE
-218 HQSTLAAMEHE
+218 HQEALDVLERE
-229 IAALK
+229 IEALK
-234 RERRKRSDALQRW
+234 RERREGSDALQRW
-247 LFEQYVVLNA
+247 LFDQYVMLNA
-257 KGMSSSLIHIFAH
+257 KGMRRTLIDIFAR

-287 LLQYAYTH
+287 LLQFAYAH
-295 ALRPIALAE
+295 NLRPVSLAE

-340 DAPLSGAEDIYPLR
+340 DAPLPGAEEIYPLR
-354 EENGGTLNNEHHLS
+354 EEE
-368 QHNLLPMSGGGGTLN
+368 GGGTTN
-383 NEIGAY
+383 DEKG
-389 IMKSGVR
+389 
-396 AKDSLEEDASLDD
+396 SLEDKASLDTNEAHAD
-409 KESLAVK
+409 KASLD
-416 ESLADNGFLDPQG
+416 DNGFLDAQG
-429 SIYKKCGSSLQ
+429 HIYKKCGASLH

-455 GMLSVPGKTCRLSVE
+455 GMLSVPGKSCRLSVE

-478 IADDVPVIV
+478 IAADVPVIV

-498 LIARTREAHKD
+498 LIARTREAHKA

-515 DHTISKRY
+515 DHTVSKSY
-523 IALLEGVP
+523 LALLEGVP
-531 QQPDGV
+531 HEGLTG
-537 SQESDVVS
+537 E
-545 QESDVVSQEEQSSQH
+545 H
-560 VVWHT
+560 VVWH
-565 SRTGTITLPL
+565 SSHTGTITLPL

-597 HFRLLKVIDGHQL
+597 RFRLLKVIDGHQL

-644 CAIESSANIAQRLYL
+644 NAIEPSANIAQRLYL

-667 HPVTKHIHPF
+667 HPSSGKIVSIVFKNTQGER

>member
-1 MKMIANNDNM
+1 M
-11 SNDRNK
+11 SNGKNREAAEKGCFNNWL
-17 DVVKQGRGDDKQHD
+17 HD
-31 MPGAEGGSSADKK
+31 MTGAEGGGQTGQS
-44 PRALAFAAAR
+44 PRALAFVAAR
-54 SVAAYVEQH
+54 RVAAYVEQH
-63 PELTVGEVCGKM
+63 SELTAGEVCGKM
-75 YGVLVVEHSNGQ
+75 YGVLVVEAPGGCL
-87 RAFIAAHSG
+87 AFLAAHSG

-121 KTMEREI
+121 KTKEREI
-128 SGINRQIAELSQRP
+128 SGMNRRIAELMQCP
-142 QLMEARQRLDDVR
+142 QLFEVRQRLAQVR
-155 QQGDRAIAREREE
+155 QQTGRVIAREREE

-176 DAMRREQPQMD
+176 DTMRREQPQMD

-206 RLVKSTEAIVAE
+206 RLMKRCEASVAE
-218 HQSTLAAMEHE
+218 HQEALDVLERE

-234 RERRKRSDALQRW
+234 RERREGSDALQRW
-247 LFEQYVVLNA
+247 LFDQYVMLNA
-257 KGMSSSLIHIFAH
+257 KGMRRTLIDIFAR

-287 LLQYAYTH
+287 LLQFAYAH
-295 ALRPIALAE
+295 NLRPVSLAE

-340 DAPLSGAEDIYPLR
+340 DAPLPGAEEVYRLR
-354 EENGGTLNNEHHLS
+354 EE
-368 QHNLLPMSGGGGTLN
+368 GGGTTN
-383 NEIGAY
+383 DEKG
-389 IMKSGVR
+389 
-396 AKDSLEEDASLDD
+396 SLDD
-409 KESLAVK
+409 KASIGTNEAHADKASFD
-416 ESLADNGFLDPQG
+416 DNGFLDAQG
-429 SIYKKCGSSLQ
+429 HIYKKCGASLH

-455 GMLSVPGKTCRLSVE
+455 GMLSVPGKSCRLSVE

-478 IADDVPVIV
+478 IAADVPVIV

-498 LIARTREAHKD
+498 LVARTREAHKA

-515 DHTISKRY
+515 DHTVSKSY
-523 IALLEGVP
+523 LALLEGVP
-531 QQPDGV
+531 HEGLTG
-537 SQESDVVS
+537 E
-545 QESDVVSQEEQSSQH
+545 H
-560 VVWHT
+560 VVWH
-565 SRTGTITLPL
+565 SSHTGTITLPL

-597 HFRLLKVIDGHQL
+597 RFHLLKVIDGHQL

-644 CAIESSANIAQRLYL
+644 NAIEPSANIAQRLYL

-667 HPVTKHIHPF
+667 HPSSGKIVPIVSIVFKNTQG

>member
-1 MKMIANNDNM
+1 M
-11 SNDRNK
+11 SNGKNREAAE
-17 DVVKQGRGDDKQHD
+17 QGCFNNWLHD
-31 MPGAEGGSSADKK
+31 MTGAEGGGQTGQS
-44 PRALAFAAAR
+44 PRALAFVAAR
-54 SVAAYVEQH
+54 RVAAYVEQY
-63 PELTVGEVCGKM
+63 PELTACEVCGKM
-75 YGVLVVEHSNGQ
+75 YGVLVVEAPGGCLV
-87 RAFIAAHSG
+87 FLAAHSG

-113 AQQPDGHF
+113 AQQPNGHF
-121 KTMEREI
+121 KIKEREI
-128 SGINRQIAELSQRP
+128 SSMNRRIAELMQRP
-142 QLMEARQRLDDVR
+142 QLFEARQRLEQVR
-155 QQGDRAIAREREE
+155 QQADRVIAREREE

-206 RLVKSTEAIVAE
+206 RLMKSCEASVAE
-218 HQSTLAAMEHE
+218 HQEALDVMERE
-229 IAALK
+229 IEALK
-234 RERRKRSDALQRW
+234 RERREGSDALQRW
-247 LFEQYVVLNA
+247 LFEQYAMLNA
-257 KGMSSSLIHIFAH
+257 KGMRRTLIDIFAR

-287 LLQYAYTH
+287 LLQFAYAH
-295 ALRPIALAE
+295 NLRPVSLAE

-340 DAPLSGAEDIYPLR
+340 DAPLPGAEEVYPLR
-354 EENGGTLNNEHHLS
+354 EEEDGGTTNDEK
-368 QHNLLPMSGGGGTLN
+368 G
-383 NEIGAY
+383 
-389 IMKSGVR
+389 
-396 AKDSLEEDASLDD
+396 SLDD
-409 KESLAVK
+409 KASLD
-416 ESLADNGFLDPQG
+416 DNGFLDAQG
-429 SIYKKCGSSLQ
+429 HLYKKCGASLH

-455 GMLSVPGKTCRLSVE
+455 GMLSVPGKSCRLSVE

-478 IADDVPVIV
+478 IAADVPVIV

-498 LIARTREAHKD
+498 LIARTREAHKA

-515 DHTISKRY
+515 DHTVSKSY
-523 IALLEGVP
+523 LALLEGVP
-531 QQPDGV
+531 HEGLTG
-537 SQESDVVS
+537 E
-545 QESDVVSQEEQSSQH
+545 H
-560 VVWHT
+560 VVWH
-565 SRTGTITLPL
+565 SSHTGTITLPL

-597 HFRLLKVIDGHQL
+597 RFRLLKVIDGHQL

-644 CAIESSANIAQRLYL
+644 CAIEPSANIAQRLYL

-667 HPVTKHIHPF
+667 HPVTGKVLKVKRLFKGKKVKR

>member
-1 MKMIANNDNM
+1 M
-11 SNDRNK
+11 SNGKNREAAEKGCFNNWL
-17 DVVKQGRGDDKQHD
+17 HD
-31 MPGAEGGSSADKK
+31 MTEAEGGGLTGQS
-44 PRALAFAAAR
+44 PRALAFVAAR
-54 SVAAYVEQH
+54 RVAAYVEQH
-63 PELTVGEVCGKM
+63 PELTAGEVCGKM
-75 YGVLVVEHSNGQ
+75 YGVLVVEAPGGCL
-87 RAFIAAHSG
+87 AFLAAHSG

-121 KTMEREI
+121 KTKEREI
-128 SGINRQIAELSQRP
+128 SGMNRRIAEFMQRP
-142 QLMEARQRLDDVR
+142 QLFEARQRLEQVR
-155 QQGDRAIAREREE
+155 QQTDRVIAREREE

-176 DAMRREQPQMD
+176 DTMRREQPQMD
-187 DATKAMLIRESQH
+187 NATKAMLIRESQH

-206 RLVKSTEAIVAE
+206 RLMKSCEASVAE
-218 HQSTLAAMEHE
+218 HQEALDVLERE
-229 IAALK
+229 IETLK
-234 RERRKRSDALQRW
+234 RERREGSDALQRW
-247 LFEQYVVLNA
+247 LFDQYVMLNA
-257 KGMSSSLIHIFAH
+257 KGMRRTLIDIFAR

-287 LLQYAYTH
+287 LLQFAYAH
-295 ALRPIALAE
+295 NLRPVSLAE

-340 DAPLSGAEDIYPLR
+340 DAPLPGAEEVYPLR
-354 EENGGTLNNEHHLS
+354 EE
-368 QHNLLPMSGGGGTLN
+368 GGGTTN
-383 NEIGAY
+383 DE
-389 IMKSGVR
+389 K
-396 AKDSLEEDASLDD
+396 ASLDNKASLEANEAHAD
-409 KESLAVK
+409 KASLD
-416 ESLADNGFLDPQG
+416 DNGFLDAQG
-429 SIYKKCGSSLQ
+429 HIYKKCGASLH

-455 GMLSVPGKTCRLSVE
+455 GMLSVPGKSCRLSVE

-478 IADDVPVIV
+478 IAADVPVIV

-498 LIARTREAHKD
+498 LIARTREAHKA

-515 DHTISKRY
+515 DHTVSKSY
-523 IALLEGVP
+523 LALLEGVP
-531 QQPDGV
+531 HEGLTG
-537 SQESDVVS
+537 E
-545 QESDVVSQEEQSSQH
+545 H
-560 VVWHT
+560 VVWH
-565 SRTGTITLPL
+565 SSHTGMITLPL

-597 HFRLLKVIDGHQL
+597 RFRLLKVIDGHQL

-644 CAIESSANIAQRLYL
+644 NAIEPSANIAQRLYL

-667 HPVTKHIHPF
+667 HPSSGKIVSIVFKNTQGER

>member
-1 MKMIANNDNM
+1 MTKHIFNNM
-11 SNDRNK
+11 L
-17 DVVKQGRGDDKQHD
+17 HD
-31 MPGAEGGSSADKK
+31 MTGAEGGGLTGQS
-44 PRALAFAAAR
+44 PRALAFVAAR
-54 SVAAYVEQH
+54 RVAAYVEQH
-63 PELTVGEVCGKM
+63 PELTACEVCGKM
-75 YGVLVVEHSNGQ
+75 YGVLVVEAPGGCL
-87 RAFIAAHSG
+87 AFLAAHSG

-121 KTMEREI
+121 KTKEREI
-128 SGINRQIAELSQRP
+128 SGMNRRIAELMQRP
-142 QLMEARQRLDDVR
+142 QLFEARQRLEQVR
-155 QQGDRAIAREREE
+155 QQTDRVIAREREE

-206 RLVKSTEAIVAE
+206 RLMKSCEASVAE
-218 HQSTLAAMEHE
+218 HQEALDALERE
-229 IAALK
+229 IEALK
-234 RERRKRSDALQRW
+234 HERREGSDALLRW
-247 LFEQYVVLNA
+247 LFDQYVMLNA
-257 KGMSSSLIHIFAH
+257 KGMRRTLIDIFAR

-287 LLQYAYTH
+287 LLQFAYAH
-295 ALRPIALAE
+295 NLRPVSLAE

-340 DAPLSGAEDIYPLR
+340 DAPLPGAEEVYPLR
-354 EENGGTLNNEHHLS
+354 EE
-368 QHNLLPMSGGGGTLN
+368 GGGTTN
-383 NEIGAY
+383 DD
-389 IMKSGVR
+389 K
-396 AKDSLEEDASLDD
+396 ASLDD
-409 KESLAVK
+409 KASIDTNEAHEDKASLD
-416 ESLADNGFLDPQG
+416 DNGFLDAQG
-429 SIYKKCGSSLQ
+429 HIYKKCGASLH

-455 GMLSVPGKTCRLSVE
+455 GMLSVPGKSCRLSVE
-470 SIVREHYG
+470 SIAREHYG
-478 IADDVPVIV
+478 IAADVPVIV

-498 LIARTREAHKD
+498 LIARTREAHKA

-515 DHTISKRY
+515 DHTVSKSY
-523 IALLEGVP
+523 LALLEGVP
-531 QQPDGV
+531 HEGLTG
-537 SQESDVVS
+537 E
-545 QESDVVSQEEQSSQH
+545 H
-560 VVWHT
+560 VVWH
-565 SRTGTITLPL
+565 SSHTGTITLPL

-597 HFRLLKVIDGHQL
+597 RFRLLKVIDGHQL

-644 CAIESSANIAQRLYL
+644 SAIEPSANIAQRLYL

-667 HPVTKHIHPF
+667 HPVTGEVLPL

>member
-1 MKMIANNDNM
+1 M
-11 SNDRNK
+11 SNGKNREAAE
-17 DVVKQGRGDDKQHD
+17 QGCFNNWLHD
-31 MPGAEGGSSADKK
+31 MTGAEGRGQTGQS
-44 PRALAFAAAR
+44 PRALAFVAAR
-54 SVAAYVEQH
+54 RVAAYVEQH
-63 PELTVGEVCGKM
+63 PELTEGEVCGKM
-75 YGVLVVEHSNGQ
+75 YGVLVVEAPGGC
-87 RAFIAAHSG
+87 RWFLAAHSG

-121 KTMEREI
+121 KTREREI
-128 SGINRQIAELSQRP
+128 SGMNRRIAELMQRP
-142 QLMEARQRLDDVR
+142 QLFEARQRLDQVR
-155 QQGDRAIAREREE
+155 QQTDRVIAREREE

-206 RLVKSTEAIVAE
+206 RLTKSCEATVAE
-218 HQSTLAAMEHE
+218 HQEALDVLERE
-229 IAALK
+229 IEALK
-234 RERRKRSDALQRW
+234 RERRESSDALQRW
-247 LFEQYVVLNA
+247 LFDQYVMLNA
-257 KGMSSSLIHIFAH
+257 KGMRRTLIDIFAR

-287 LLQYAYTH
+287 LLQFAYAH
-295 ALRPIALAE
+295 NLRPVSLAE

-354 EENGGTLNNEHHLS
+354 EEN
-368 QHNLLPMSGGGGTLN
+368 GGTLN

-498 LIARTREAHKD
+498 LIARTREAHKA

-531 QQPDGV
+531 QQPNGV
-537 SQESDVVS
+537 SQESDGAS
-545 QESDVVSQEEQSSQH
+545 QQSDGVSQEEQSSQH

-597 HFRLLKVIDGHQL
+597 HFRLLEVIDGHQL

-667 HPVTKHIHPF
+667 HPETGKILRVK

>member
-1 MKMIANNDNM
+1 M
-11 SNDRNK
+11 SNGKNREAAEKGCFSNML
-17 DVVKQGRGDDKQHD
+17 HD
-31 MPGAEGGSSADKK
+31 MTGAEGGGLTGQS
-44 PRALAFAAAR
+44 PCALAFIAAR
-54 SVAAYVEQH
+54 RVAAYVEQH
-63 PELTVGEVCGKM
+63 PELTAGEVCGKM
-75 YGVLVVEHSNGQ
+75 YGVLVVEAPGGCL
-87 RAFIAAHSG
+87 AFLAAHSG
-96 LLGGRND
+96 LLGGRNN

-121 KTMEREI
+121 KFKEREI
-128 SGINRQIAELSQRP
+128 SGMNRRIAELMQRP
-142 QLMEARQRLDDVR
+142 QLFEARQRLEQVR
-155 QQGDRAIAREREE
+155 QQTDRVIAREREE
-168 VKARKARR
+168 VKSRKARR
-176 DAMRREQPQMD
+176 DTMRREQPQMD

-206 RLVKSTEAIVAE
+206 RLMKSCEASVAE
-218 HQSTLAAMEHE
+218 HQEALDVLERE
-229 IAALK
+229 IEALK
-234 RERRKRSDALQRW
+234 RERREGSDALQRW
-247 LFEQYVVLNA
+247 LFDQYVMLNA
-257 KGMSSSLIHIFAH
+257 KGMRCTLIDIFAS

-287 LLQYAYTH
+287 LLQFAYAH
-295 ALRPIALAE
+295 NLRPVSLAE

-340 DAPLSGAEDIYPLR
+340 DAPLPGAEEVYPLR
-354 EENGGTLNNEHHLS
+354 EE
-368 QHNLLPMSGGGGTLN
+368 GGGTTN
-383 NEIGAY
+383 DEKG
-389 IMKSGVR
+389 
-396 AKDSLEEDASLDD
+396 SLDD
-409 KESLAVK
+409 KASLDTNEAHADRA
-416 ESLADNGFLDPQG
+416 SLDDNGFLDAQG
-429 SIYKKCGSSLQ
+429 HIYKKCGASLH

-455 GMLSVPGKTCRLSVE
+455 GMLSVPGKSSRLSVE

-478 IADDVPVIV
+478 IAADVPVIV

-498 LIARTREAHKD
+498 LIARTREAHKA

-515 DHTISKRY
+515 DHTVSKSY
-523 IALLEGVP
+523 LALLEGVP
-531 QQPDGV
+531 HEGLTG
-537 SQESDVVS
+537 E
-545 QESDVVSQEEQSSQH
+545 H
-560 VVWHT
+560 VVWH
-565 SRTGTITLPL
+565 SSHTGTITLPL

-597 HFRLLKVIDGHQL
+597 RFRLLKVIDGHQL

-644 CAIESSANIAQRLYL
+644 NAIEPSASIAQRLYL

-667 HPVTKHIHPF
+667 HPVTGKVLKVKRLFKGKKIKR

>member
-1 MKMIANNDNM
+1 M
-11 SNDRNK
+11 SNGKNREAAEKGCFNNWL
-17 DVVKQGRGDDKQHD
+17 HD
-31 MPGAEGGSSADKK
+31 MTGAEGGGQTGQS
-44 PRALAFAAAR
+44 PRALAFVAAR
-54 SVAAYVEQH
+54 RVAAYVEQH
-63 PELTVGEVCGKM
+63 PELTAGEVCGKM
-75 YGVLVVEHSNGQ
+75 YGVLVVEAPGGCL
-87 RAFIAAHSG
+87 AFLAAHSG

-121 KTMEREI
+121 KTKEREI
-128 SGINRQIAELSQRP
+128 SGMNRRIAELMQRP
-142 QLMEARQRLDDVR
+142 QLFEARQRLEQVR
-155 QQGDRAIAREREE
+155 QQTGRVIAREREE

-176 DAMRREQPQMD
+176 DTMRREQPQMD

-206 RLVKSTEAIVAE
+206 RLMKSCEASVAE
-218 HQSTLAAMEHE
+218 HQEALDVLERE

-234 RERRKRSDALQRW
+234 RERREGSDALQRW
-247 LFEQYVVLNA
+247 LFDQYVMLNA
-257 KGMSSSLIHIFAH
+257 KGMRRTLIDIFAR

-287 LLQYAYTH
+287 LLQFAYAH
-295 ALRPIALAE
+295 KLRPVSLAE

-340 DAPLSGAEDIYPLR
+340 DAPLPGAEEVYPLR
-354 EENGGTLNNEHHLS
+354 EE
-368 QHNLLPMSGGGGTLN
+368 GGGTTN
-383 NEIGAY
+383 DEKG
-389 IMKSGVR
+389 
-396 AKDSLEEDASLDD
+396 SLDD
-409 KESLAVK
+409 KASIDTNEAHADKASFD
-416 ESLADNGFLDPQG
+416 DNGFLDAQG
-429 SIYKKCGSSLQ
+429 HIYKKCGASLH

-455 GMLSVPGKTCRLSVE
+455 GMLSVPGKSCRLSVE

-478 IADDVPVIV
+478 IAADVPVIV

-498 LIARTREAHKD
+498 LIARTREAHKA

-515 DHTISKRY
+515 DHTVSKSY
-523 IALLEGVP
+523 LALLEGVP
-531 QQPDGV
+531 HEGLTG
-537 SQESDVVS
+537 E
-545 QESDVVSQEEQSSQH
+545 H
-560 VVWHT
+560 VVWH
-565 SRTGTITLPL
+565 SSHTGTITLPL

-597 HFRLLKVIDGHQL
+597 RFRLLKVIDGHQL

-644 CAIESSANIAQRLYL
+644 NAIEPSANIAQRLYL

-667 HPVTKHIHPF
+667 HPSSGKIVPIVFKNTQGER

>member
-1 MKMIANNDNM
+1 M
-11 SNDRNK
+11 SNGKNREAAEKGCFNNWL
-17 DVVKQGRGDDKQHD
+17 HD
-31 MPGAEGGSSADKK
+31 MTGAEGGGQTGQS
-44 PRALAFAAAR
+44 PRALAFVAAR
-54 SVAAYVEQH
+54 RVAAYVEQH

-75 YGVLVVEHSNGQ
+75 YGVLVVEAPGGCL
-87 RAFIAAHSG
+87 AFLAAHSG

-121 KTMEREI
+121 KTKEREI
-128 SGINRQIAELSQRP
+128 SGMNRRIAELMQRP
-142 QLMEARQRLDDVR
+142 QLFEARQRLEQVR
-155 QQGDRAIAREREE
+155 QQTGRVIAREREE

-176 DAMRREQPQMD
+176 DTMRREQPQMD

-206 RLVKSTEAIVAE
+206 RLMKSCEVSVAE
-218 HQSTLAAMEHE
+218 HQEALDVLERE

-234 RERRKRSDALQRW
+234 RERREGSDALQRW
-247 LFEQYVVLNA
+247 LFDQYVMLNA
-257 KGMSSSLIHIFAH
+257 KGMRRTLIDIFAR

-287 LLQYAYTH
+287 LLQFAYAH
-295 ALRPIALAE
+295 NLRPVSLAE

-340 DAPLSGAEDIYPLR
+340 DAPLPGAEEVYPLR
-354 EENGGTLNNEHHLS
+354 EE
-368 QHNLLPMSGGGGTLN
+368 GGGTTN
-383 NEIGAY
+383 DEKG
-389 IMKSGVR
+389 
-396 AKDSLEEDASLDD
+396 SLDD
-409 KESLAVK
+409 KASIGTNEAHADKASFD
-416 ESLADNGFLDPQG
+416 DNGFLDAQG
-429 SIYKKCGSSLQ
+429 HIYKKCGASLH

-455 GMLSVPGKTCRLSVE
+455 GMLSVPGKSCRLSVE

-478 IADDVPVIV
+478 IAADVPVIV

-498 LIARTREAHKD
+498 LIARTREAHKA

-515 DHTISKRY
+515 DHTVSKSY
-523 IALLEGVP
+523 LALLEGVP
-531 QQPDGV
+531 HEDLTG
-537 SQESDVVS
+537 E
-545 QESDVVSQEEQSSQH
+545 H
-560 VVWHT
+560 VVWH
-565 SRTGTITLPL
+565 SSHTGTITLPL

-597 HFRLLKVIDGHQL
+597 RFRLLKVIDGHQL

-644 CAIESSANIAQRLYL
+644 NAIEPSANIAQRLYL

-667 HPVTKHIHPF
+667 HPSSGKIVSIVFKNTQGER

>member
-1 MKMIANNDNM
+1 MSSGKNREAAEKGCFNNWL
-11 SNDRNK
+11 
-17 DVVKQGRGDDKQHD
+17 HD
-31 MPGAEGGSSADKK
+31 MTGAEGGGQTGQS
-44 PRALAFAAAR
+44 PRALAFVAAR
-54 SVAAYVEQH
+54 RVAAYVEQH
-63 PELTVGEVCGKM
+63 PELTAGEVCGKM
-75 YGVLVVEHSNGQ
+75 YGVLVVEAPGGCL
-87 RAFIAAHSG
+87 AFLAAHSG

-121 KTMEREI
+121 KTKEREI
-128 SGINRQIAELSQRP
+128 SGMNRRIAELMQRP
-142 QLMEARQRLDDVR
+142 QLFEARQRLEQVR
-155 QQGDRAIAREREE
+155 QQTGRVIAREREE

-176 DAMRREQPQMD
+176 DTMRREQPQMD

-206 RLVKSTEAIVAE
+206 RLMKSCEASVAE
-218 HQSTLAAMEHE
+218 HQEALDVLERE

-234 RERRKRSDALQRW
+234 RERREGSDALQRW
-247 LFEQYVVLNA
+247 LFDQYVMLNA
-257 KGMSSSLIHIFAH
+257 KGMRRTLIDIFAR

-287 LLQYAYTH
+287 LLQFAYAH
-295 ALRPIALAE
+295 KLRPVSLAE

-340 DAPLSGAEDIYPLR
+340 DAPLPGAEEVYPLR
-354 EENGGTLNNEHHLS
+354 EEGGVTTNDEK
-368 QHNLLPMSGGGGTLN
+368 G
-383 NEIGAY
+383 
-389 IMKSGVR
+389 
-396 AKDSLEEDASLDD
+396 SLDD
-409 KESLAVK
+409 KASIDTNEAHADKASFD
-416 ESLADNGFLDPQG
+416 DNGFLDAQG
-429 SIYKKCGSSLQ
+429 HIYKKCGASLH

-455 GMLSVPGKTCRLSVE
+455 GMLSVPGKSCRLSVE

-478 IADDVPVIV
+478 IAADVPVIV

-498 LIARTREAHKD
+498 LIARTREAHKA

-515 DHTISKRY
+515 DHTVSKSY
-523 IALLEGVP
+523 LALLDGVP
-531 QQPDGV
+531 HEGLTG
-537 SQESDVVS
+537 E
-545 QESDVVSQEEQSSQH
+545 H
-560 VVWHT
+560 VVWH
-565 SRTGTITLPL
+565 SSHTGTITLPL

-597 HFRLLKVIDGHQL
+597 RFRLLKVIDGHQL

-644 CAIESSANIAQRLYL
+644 NAIEPSANIAQRLYL

-667 HPVTKHIHPF
+667 HPSSGKIVSIVFKNTQGER

>member
-1 MKMIANNDNM
+1 MT
-11 SNDRNK
+11 
-17 DVVKQGRGDDKQHD
+17 
-31 MPGAEGGSSADKK
+31 GAEGGGQAGQS
-44 PRALAFAAAR
+44 PRALAFVAAR
-54 SVAAYVEQH
+54 RVAAYVEQH
-63 PELTVGEVCGKM
+63 PELTAGEVCGKM
-75 YGVLVVEHSNGQ
+75 YGVLVVEAPGGCL
-87 RAFIAAHSG
+87 AFLAAHSG

-121 KTMEREI
+121 KTKEREI
-128 SGINRQIAELSQRP
+128 SGMNRRIAELMQRP
-142 QLMEARQRLDDVR
+142 QLLEARQRLDHVR
-155 QQGDRAIAREREE
+155 QQTDRVIAREREE

-206 RLVKSTEAIVAE
+206 RLTKSCEASVAE
-218 HQSTLAAMEHE
+218 HQEALDVLERE
-229 IAALK
+229 IEALK
-234 RERRKRSDALQRW
+234 RERRESSDALQRW
-247 LFEQYVVLNA
+247 LFDQYVMLNA
-257 KGMSSSLIHIFAH
+257 KGMRRTLIDIFAC

-287 LLQYAYTH
+287 LLQFAYANN
-295 ALRPIALAE
+295 LRPVSLAE

-340 DAPLSGAEDIYPLR
+340 DAPLPGAEEIYPLR
-354 EENGGTLNNEHHLS
+354 EEE
-368 QHNLLPMSGGGGTLN
+368 GGGTTNDEKGVLDEKAAFDEKASIDT
-383 NEIGAY
+383 NEAHAGKA
-389 IMKSGVR
+389 
-396 AKDSLEEDASLDD
+396 SLEANEAHADKASLD
-409 KESLAVK
+409 
-416 ESLADNGFLDPQG
+416 DNGFLDAQG
-429 SIYKKCGSSLQ
+429 HIYKKCGASLH

-455 GMLSVPGKTCRLSVE
+455 GMLSVPGKSCRLSVE

-478 IADDVPVIV
+478 IAADVPVIV

-498 LIARTREAHKD
+498 LIARTREAHKA

-515 DHTISKRY
+515 DHTVSKSY
-523 IALLEGVP
+523 LALLEGVP
-531 QQPDGV
+531 HEGLTG
-537 SQESDVVS
+537 E
-545 QESDVVSQEEQSSQH
+545 H
-560 VVWHT
+560 VVWH
-565 SRTGTITLPL
+565 SSHTGTITLPL

-589 VHGKPAVT
+589 DHGKPAVT
-597 HFRLLKVIDGHQL
+597 RFRLLKVIDGHQL

-644 CAIESSANIAQRLYL
+644 SAIEPSASIAQRLYL

-667 HPVTKHIHPF
+667 HPSSGKIVPIVSIVFKNT

>member
-1 MKMIANNDNM
+1 M
-11 SNDRNK
+11 SNGKNREAAEKGCFSNML
-17 DVVKQGRGDDKQHD
+17 HD
-31 MPGAEGGSSADKK
+31 MTGAESGGLTGQS
-44 PRALAFAAAR
+44 PRALAFVAAR
-54 SVAAYVEQH
+54 RVAAYVEQH
-63 PELTVGEVCGKM
+63 PELTAGEVCGKM
-75 YGVLVVEHSNGQ
+75 YGVLVVEAPGGCL
-87 RAFIAAHSG
+87 AFLAAHSG
-96 LLGGRND
+96 LLGGRNN

-121 KTMEREI
+121 KTKEGEI
-128 SGINRQIAELSQRP
+128 SGMNRRIAELMQRP
-142 QLMEARQRLDDVR
+142 QLFEARQRLEQVR
-155 QQGDRAIAREREE
+155 QQTDRVIAREREE

-176 DAMRREQPQMD
+176 DTMRREQPQMD

-206 RLVKSTEAIVAE
+206 RLMKSCEASVAE
-218 HQSTLAAMEHE
+218 HQEALDVLERE
-229 IAALK
+229 IEALK
-234 RERRKRSDALQRW
+234 RERREGSDALQRW
-247 LFEQYVVLNA
+247 LFDQYVMLNA
-257 KGMSSSLIHIFAH
+257 KGMRRTLIDIFAR

-287 LLQYAYTH
+287 LLQFAYAH
-295 ALRPIALAE
+295 NLRPVSLAE

-340 DAPLSGAEDIYPLR
+340 DAPLPGAEEIYPLR
-354 EENGGTLNNEHHLS
+354 EEE
-368 QHNLLPMSGGGGTLN
+368 GGGTTN
-383 NEIGAY
+383 DEKG
-389 IMKSGVR
+389 
-396 AKDSLEEDASLDD
+396 SLEDKASLDTNEAHAD
-409 KESLAVK
+409 KASLD
-416 ESLADNGFLDPQG
+416 DNGFLDAQG
-429 SIYKKCGSSLQ
+429 HIYKKCGASLH

-455 GMLSVPGKTCRLSVE
+455 GMLSVPGKSCRLSVE

-478 IADDVPVIV
+478 IAADVPVIV

-498 LIARTREAHKD
+498 LIARTREAHKA

-515 DHTISKRY
+515 DHTVSKSY
-523 IALLEGVP
+523 LALLEGVP
-531 QQPDGV
+531 HEGLTG
-537 SQESDVVS
+537 E
-545 QESDVVSQEEQSSQH
+545 H
-560 VVWHT
+560 VVWH
-565 SRTGTITLPL
+565 SSHTGTITLPL

-597 HFRLLKVIDGHQL
+597 RFRLLKVIDGHQL

-644 CAIESSANIAQRLYL
+644 NAIEPSANIAQRLYL

-667 HPVTKHIHPF
+667 HPSSGKIVSIVFKNTQGER

>member
-1 MKMIANNDNM
+1 M
-11 SNDRNK
+11 SNGKNREAAEKGCFNNWL
-17 DVVKQGRGDDKQHD
+17 HD
-31 MPGAEGGSSADKK
+31 MTGAEGGGQTGLS
-44 PRALAFAAAR
+44 PRALAFVAAR
-54 SVAAYVEQH
+54 RVAAYVEQH
-63 PELTVGEVCGKM
+63 SELTAGEVCGKM
-75 YGVLVVEHSNGQ
+75 YGVLVVEAPGGCL
-87 RAFIAAHSG
+87 AFLAAHSG

-121 KTMEREI
+121 KTKEREI
-128 SGINRQIAELSQRP
+128 SGMNRRIAELMQRP
-142 QLMEARQRLDDVR
+142 QLFEARQRLEQVR
-155 QQGDRAIAREREE
+155 QQTGRVIAREREE

-176 DAMRREQPQMD
+176 DTMRREQPQMD

-206 RLVKSTEAIVAE
+206 RLMKSCEVSVAE
-218 HQSTLAAMEHE
+218 HQEALDVLERE
-229 IAALK
+229 IEALK
-234 RERRKRSDALQRW
+234 RERREGSDALQRW
-247 LFEQYVVLNA
+247 LFDQYVMLNA
-257 KGMSSSLIHIFAH
+257 KGMRRTLIDIFAR

-287 LLQYAYTH
+287 LLQFAYAH
-295 ALRPIALAE
+295 NLRPVSLAE

-340 DAPLSGAEDIYPLR
+340 DAPLPGAEEVYPLR
-354 EENGGTLNNEHHLS
+354 EEGRGTTNDEK
-368 QHNLLPMSGGGGTLN
+368 G
-383 NEIGAY
+383 
-389 IMKSGVR
+389 
-396 AKDSLEEDASLDD
+396 SLDD
-409 KESLAVK
+409 KASIGTNEAHADKASFD
-416 ESLADNGFLDPQG
+416 DNGFLDAQG
-429 SIYKKCGSSLQ
+429 HIYKKCGASLH

-455 GMLSVPGKTCRLSVE
+455 GMLSVPGKSCRLSVE

-478 IADDVPVIV
+478 IAADVPVIV

-498 LIARTREAHKD
+498 LIARTREAHKA

-515 DHTISKRY
+515 DHTVSKSY
-523 IALLEGVP
+523 LALLEGVP
-531 QQPDGV
+531 HEGLTG
-537 SQESDVVS
+537 E
-545 QESDVVSQEEQSSQH
+545 H
-560 VVWHT
+560 VVWH
-565 SRTGTITLPL
+565 SSHTGTITLPL

-597 HFRLLKVIDGHQL
+597 CFRLLKVIDGHQL

-644 CAIESSANIAQRLYL
+644 NAIEPSAHIAQRPYL

-667 HPVTKHIHPF
+667 HPSSGKIVPIVSIVFKNTQG

>member
-1 MKMIANNDNM
+1 M
-11 SNDRNK
+11 SNDKNR
-17 DVVKQGRGDDKQHD
+17 DAAKQGCFNNWLHD
-31 MPGAEGGSSADKK
+31 MTGAEGGGLTGQS
-44 PRALAFAAAR
+44 PRALAFVAAR
-54 SVAAYVEQH
+54 RVAAYVEQH
-63 PELTVGEVCGKM
+63 PELTEGEVCGKM
-75 YGVLVVEHSNGQ
+75 YGVLVVEAPGGCL
-87 RAFIAAHSG
+87 AFLAAHSG

-121 KTMEREI
+121 KTKEREI
-128 SGINRQIAELSQRP
+128 SSMNRRIAELMQRP
-142 QLMEARQRLDDVR
+142 QLFEARQRLDQMR
-155 QQGDRAIAREREE
+155 QQADRVIAQEREE

-206 RLVKSTEAIVAE
+206 RLAKSCEASVAE
-218 HQSTLAAMEHE
+218 HQEALDAMERE
-229 IAALK
+229 VEALK
-234 RERRKRSDALQRW
+234 RERREGSDALQRW
-247 LFEQYVVLNA
+247 LFDQYVMLNA
-257 KGMSSSLIHIFAH
+257 KGMRRTLIDIFAR

-287 LLQYAYTH
+287 LLQFAYAH
-295 ALRPIALAE
+295 NLRPVSLTE

-340 DAPLSGAEDIYPLR
+340 DAPLPGAEEVYPLR
-354 EENGGTLNNEHHLS
+354 EEE
-368 QHNLLPMSGGGGTLN
+368 GGGTTN
-383 NEIGAY
+383 DEKG
-389 IMKSGVR
+389 
-396 AKDSLEEDASLDD
+396 SLGDKASLDD
-409 KESLAVK
+409 KASLVANEAHEDK
-416 ESLADNGFLDPQG
+416 ASPDDNGFLDAQG
-429 SIYKKCGSSLQ
+429 HIYKKCGASLH

-455 GMLSVPGKTCRLSVE
+455 GMLSVPGKSSRLSVE

-478 IADDVPVIV
+478 IAADVPVIV

-498 LIARTREAHKD
+498 LIARTREAHKA

-515 DHTISKRY
+515 DHTVSKSY
-523 IALLEGVP
+523 LALLEGVP
-531 QQPDGV
+531 HEGLTG
-537 SQESDVVS
+537 E
-545 QESDVVSQEEQSSQH
+545 H
-560 VVWHT
+560 VVWH
-565 SRTGTITLPL
+565 SSHTGTITLPL

-597 HFRLLKVIDGHQL
+597 RFRLLKVIDGHQL

-644 CAIESSANIAQRLYL
+644 SAIEPSANIAQRLYL

-667 HPVTKHIHPF
+667 HPSSGKIVPIVSIVFKNTQG

>member
-1 MKMIANNDNM
+1 MSSGKNREAAEKGCFNNWL
-11 SNDRNK
+11 
-17 DVVKQGRGDDKQHD
+17 HD
-31 MPGAEGGSSADKK
+31 MTGAEGGGQTGQS
-44 PRALAFAAAR
+44 PRALAFVAAR
-54 SVAAYVEQH
+54 RVAAYVEQH
-63 PELTVGEVCGKM
+63 PELTAGEVCGKM
-75 YGVLVVEHSNGQ
+75 YGVLVVEAPGGCL
-87 RAFIAAHSG
+87 AFLAAHSG

-121 KTMEREI
+121 KTREREI
-128 SGINRQIAELSQRP
+128 SGMNRRIAELMQRP
-142 QLMEARQRLDDVR
+142 QLFEARQRLEQVR
-155 QQGDRAIAREREE
+155 QQTDRVIAREREE

-176 DAMRREQPQMD
+176 DTMRREQPQMD

-206 RLVKSTEAIVAE
+206 RLMKSCEVSVAE
-218 HQSTLAAMEHE
+218 HQEALDVLERE
-229 IAALK
+229 IEALK
-234 RERRKRSDALQRW
+234 RERREGSDALQRW
-247 LFEQYVVLNA
+247 LFDQYVMLNA
-257 KGMSSSLIHIFAH
+257 KGMRRTLIDIFAR

-287 LLQYAYTH
+287 LLQFAYAH
-295 ALRPIALAE
+295 NLRPVSLAE
-304 FWLGAPPPTEVRR
+304 FWLGTPPPTEVRR

-340 DAPLSGAEDIYPLR
+340 DAPLPGAEEVYPLR
-354 EENGGTLNNEHHLS
+354 EE
-368 QHNLLPMSGGGGTLN
+368 GGGTTN
-383 NEIGAY
+383 DEKG
-389 IMKSGVR
+389 
-396 AKDSLEEDASLDD
+396 SLDD
-409 KESLAVK
+409 KASLDTNEAHADK
-416 ESLADNGFLDPQG
+416 ASFDDNGFLDAQG
-429 SIYKKCGSSLQ
+429 HIYKKCGASLH

-455 GMLSVPGKTCRLSVE
+455 GMLSVPGKSCRLSVE

-478 IADDVPVIV
+478 IAADVPVIV

-498 LIARTREAHKD
+498 LIARTREAHKA

-515 DHTISKRY
+515 DHTISKSY
-523 IALLEGVP
+523 LALLDGVP
-531 QQPDGV
+531 HEGLTG
-537 SQESDVVS
+537 E
-545 QESDVVSQEEQSSQH
+545 H
-560 VVWHT
+560 VVWH
-565 SRTGTITLPL
+565 SSHTGTITLPL

-597 HFRLLKVIDGHQL
+597 RFHLLKVIDGHQL

-644 CAIESSANIAQRLYL
+644 NAIEPSANIAQRLYL

-667 HPVTKHIHPF
+667 HPSSGKIVSIVFKNTQGER

>member
-1 MKMIANNDNM
+1 M
-11 SNDRNK
+11 SNGKNREAAE
-17 DVVKQGRGDDKQHD
+17 QGCFNNWLHD
-31 MPGAEGGSSADKK
+31 MTEAEGGGLTGQS
-44 PRALAFAAAR
+44 PRALAFIAAR
-54 SVAAYVEQH
+54 RVAAYVEQH
-63 PELTVGEVCGKM
+63 PELTAGEVCGKM
-75 YGVLVVEHSNGQ
+75 YGVLVVEAPGGCL
-87 RAFIAAHSG
+87 AFLAAHSG

-121 KTMEREI
+121 KTKEGEI
-128 SGINRQIAELSQRP
+128 SGMNRRIAELMQRSQ
-142 QLMEARQRLDDVR
+142 LFEARQRLEQVR
-155 QQGDRAIAREREE
+155 QQTDRVIAREREE

-176 DAMRREQPQMD
+176 DTMRREQPQMD

-206 RLVKSTEAIVAE
+206 RLMKSCEASVAE
-218 HQSTLAAMEHE
+218 HQEALDVLERE
-229 IAALK
+229 IEALK
-234 RERRKRSDALQRW
+234 RERRESSDALQRW
-247 LFEQYVVLNA
+247 LFNQYVMLNA
-257 KGMSSSLIHIFAH
+257 KGMRRTLIDIFAR

-287 LLQYAYTH
+287 LLQFAYAH
-295 ALRPIALAE
+295 NLRPVSLAE

-340 DAPLSGAEDIYPLR
+340 DAPLPGAEEVYPLR
-354 EENGGTLNNEHHLS
+354 EE
-368 QHNLLPMSGGGGTLN
+368 GGGTTN
-383 NEIGAY
+383 DE
-389 IMKSGVR
+389 K
-396 AKDSLEEDASLDD
+396 ASLDD
-409 KESLAVK
+409 KASLEANEAHADK
-416 ESLADNGFLDPQG
+416 ASLDDNGFLDAQG
-429 SIYKKCGSSLQ
+429 HIYKKCGASLH

-455 GMLSVPGKTCRLSVE
+455 GMLSVPGKSCRLSVE

-478 IADDVPVIV
+478 IAADVPVIV

-498 LIARTREAHKD
+498 LIARTREAHKA

-515 DHTISKRY
+515 DHTVSKSY

-531 QQPDGV
+531 HEGLTG
-537 SQESDVVS
+537 E
-545 QESDVVSQEEQSSQH
+545 H
-560 VVWHT
+560 VVWH
-565 SRTGTITLPL
+565 SSHTGTITLPL

-597 HFRLLKVIDGHQL
+597 RFRLLKVIDGHQL

-644 CAIESSANIAQRLYL
+644 NAIEPSANIAQRLYL

-667 HPVTKHIHPF
+667 HPSSGKIVSIVFKNTQGER

>member
-1 MKMIANNDNM
+1 M
-11 SNDRNK
+11 SNGKNREAAEKGCFNNWL
-17 DVVKQGRGDDKQHD
+17 HD
-31 MPGAEGGSSADKK
+31 MTGAEGGGQTSQL
-44 PRALAFAAAR
+44 PRALAFVAAR
-54 SVAAYVEQH
+54 RVAAYVEQH
-63 PELTVGEVCGKM
+63 PELTAGEVCGKM
-75 YGVLVVEHSNGQ
+75 YGVLVVEAPGGCL
-87 RAFIAAHSG
+87 AFLAAHSG
-96 LLGGRND
+96 MLGGRND

-121 KTMEREI
+121 KTKEREI
-128 SGINRQIAELSQRP
+128 SGMNRRIAELMQRP
-142 QLMEARQRLDDVR
+142 QLFEARQRLEQVR
-155 QQGDRAIAREREE
+155 QQIDRVIAREREE

-176 DAMRREQPQMD
+176 DTMRREQPQMD

-206 RLVKSTEAIVAE
+206 RLMKRCEVSVAE
-218 HQSTLAAMEHE
+218 HKEALDILERE
-229 IAALK
+229 IEALK
-234 RERRKRSDALQRW
+234 RERREGSDALQRW
-247 LFEQYVVLNA
+247 LFDQYVMLNA
-257 KGMSSSLIHIFAH
+257 KGMRRTLIDIFAR

-287 LLQYAYTH
+287 LLQFAYAH
-295 ALRPIALAE
+295 NLRPVSLAE
-304 FWLGAPPPTEVRR
+304 FWLGVPPPTEVRR

-340 DAPLSGAEDIYPLR
+340 DAPLPGAEEVYPLR
-354 EENGGTLNNEHHLS
+354 EEGRGTTNDEK
-368 QHNLLPMSGGGGTLN
+368 G
-383 NEIGAY
+383 
-389 IMKSGVR
+389 
-396 AKDSLEEDASLDD
+396 SLDD
-409 KESLAVK
+409 KASIGTNEAHADKASLD
-416 ESLADNGFLDPQG
+416 DNGFLDAQG
-429 SIYKKCGSSLQ
+429 HIYKKCGASLH

-455 GMLSVPGKTCRLSVE
+455 GMLSVPGKSCRLSVE

-478 IADDVPVIV
+478 IAADVPVIV

-498 LIARTREAHKD
+498 LIARTREAHKA

-515 DHTISKRY
+515 DHTVSKSY

-531 QQPDGV
+531 HEGLTG
-537 SQESDVVS
+537 E
-545 QESDVVSQEEQSSQH
+545 H
-560 VVWHT
+560 VVWH
-565 SRTGTITLPL
+565 SSHTGTITLPL

-597 HFRLLKVIDGHQL
+597 RFRLLKVIDGHQL

-644 CAIESSANIAQRLYL
+644 NAIEPSANIAQRLYL

-667 HPVTKHIHPF
+667 HPETGKILRVK

>member
-1 MKMIANNDNM
+1 M
-11 SNDRNK
+11 SNGKNREAAEKGCFNNWL
-17 DVVKQGRGDDKQHD
+17 HD
-31 MPGAEGGSSADKK
+31 MTGAEGGGQTGQS
-44 PRALAFAAAR
+44 PRALAFVAAR
-54 SVAAYVEQH
+54 RVAAYVEQH
-63 PELTVGEVCGKM
+63 PELTAGEVCGKM
-75 YGVLVVEHSNGQ
+75 YGVLVVEAPGGCL
-87 RAFIAAHSG
+87 AFLAAHSG

-121 KTMEREI
+121 KTKEREI
-128 SGINRQIAELSQRP
+128 SGMNRRIAELMQRP
-142 QLMEARQRLDDVR
+142 QLFEARQRLEQVR
-155 QQGDRAIAREREE
+155 QQTDRVIAREREE
-168 VKARKARR
+168 VKAPKARR
-176 DAMRREQPQMD
+176 DTMRREQPQMD

-206 RLVKSTEAIVAE
+206 RLMKSCEVSVAE
-218 HQSTLAAMEHE
+218 HQEALDVLERE
-229 IAALK
+229 IEALK
-234 RERRKRSDALQRW
+234 RERREGSDALQRW
-247 LFEQYVVLNA
+247 LFDQYVMLNA
-257 KGMSSSLIHIFAH
+257 KGMRRTLIDIFAR

-287 LLQYAYTH
+287 LLQFAYAH
-295 ALRPIALAE
+295 NLRPVSLAE

-340 DAPLSGAEDIYPLR
+340 DAPLPGAEEVYPLR
-354 EENGGTLNNEHHLS
+354 EE
-368 QHNLLPMSGGGGTLN
+368 GGGTTN
-383 NEIGAY
+383 DEKG
-389 IMKSGVR
+389 
-396 AKDSLEEDASLDD
+396 SLDD
-409 KESLAVK
+409 KASIGTNEAHADKASFD
-416 ESLADNGFLDPQG
+416 DNGFLDAQG
-429 SIYKKCGSSLQ
+429 HIYKKCGASLH

-455 GMLSVPGKTCRLSVE
+455 GMLSVPGKSCRLSVE

-478 IADDVPVIV
+478 IAADVPVIV

-498 LIARTREAHKD
+498 LIARTREAHKA

-515 DHTISKRY
+515 DHTVSKSY
-523 IALLEGVP
+523 LALLEGVP
-531 QQPDGV
+531 HEGLTG
-537 SQESDVVS
+537 E
-545 QESDVVSQEEQSSQH
+545 H
-560 VVWHT
+560 VVWH
-565 SRTGTITLPL
+565 SSHTGTITLPL

-597 HFRLLKVIDGHQL
+597 RFHLLKVIDGHQL

-644 CAIESSANIAQRLYL
+644 NAIEPSANIAQRLYL

-667 HPVTKHIHPF
+667 HPSSGKIVSIVFKNTQGER

>member
-1 MKMIANNDNM
+1 M
-11 SNDRNK
+11 SNGKNREAAEKGCFNNWL
-17 DVVKQGRGDDKQHD
+17 HD
-31 MPGAEGGSSADKK
+31 MTGAEGGGQTGQS
-44 PRALAFAAAR
+44 PRALAFVAAR
-54 SVAAYVEQH
+54 RVAAYVEQH
-63 PELTVGEVCGKM
+63 PELTAGEVCGKM
-75 YGVLVVEHSNGQ
+75 YGVLVVEAPGGCL
-87 RAFIAAHSG
+87 AFLAAHSG

-121 KTMEREI
+121 KTKEREI
-128 SGINRQIAELSQRP
+128 SGMNRRIAELMQRP
-142 QLMEARQRLDDVR
+142 QLFEARQRLEQVR
-155 QQGDRAIAREREE
+155 QQTDRVIAREREE

-176 DAMRREQPQMD
+176 DTMRREQPQMD

-206 RLVKSTEAIVAE
+206 RLMKRCEASVAE
-218 HQSTLAAMEHE
+218 HQEALDVLERE

-234 RERRKRSDALQRW
+234 RERREGSDALQRW
-247 LFEQYVVLNA
+247 LFDQYVMLNA
-257 KGMSSSLIHIFAH
+257 KGMRRTLIDIFAR

-287 LLQYAYTH
+287 LLQFAYAH
-295 ALRPIALAE
+295 KLRLVSLAE

-340 DAPLSGAEDIYPLR
+340 DAPLPGAEEVYPLR
-354 EENGGTLNNEHHLS
+354 EE
-368 QHNLLPMSGGGGTLN
+368 GGGTTN
-383 NEIGAY
+383 DEKG
-389 IMKSGVR
+389 
-396 AKDSLEEDASLDD
+396 SLDD
-409 KESLAVK
+409 KASIGTNEAHADKASFD
-416 ESLADNGFLDPQG
+416 DNGFLDAQG
-429 SIYKKCGSSLQ
+429 HIYKKCGASLH

-455 GMLSVPGKTCRLSVE
+455 GMLSVPGKSCRLSVE

-478 IADDVPVIV
+478 IAADVPVIV

-498 LIARTREAHKD
+498 LIARTREAHKA

-515 DHTISKRY
+515 DHTVSKSY
-523 IALLEGVP
+523 LALLEGVP
-531 QQPDGV
+531 HEGLTG
-537 SQESDVVS
+537 E
-545 QESDVVSQEEQSSQH
+545 H
-560 VVWHT
+560 VVWH
-565 SRTGTITLPL
+565 SSHTGTITLPL

-597 HFRLLKVIDGHQL
+597 RFHLLKVIDGHQL

-644 CAIESSANIAQRLYL
+644 NAIEPSANIAQRLYL

-667 HPVTKHIHPF
+667 HPETGKILRVK